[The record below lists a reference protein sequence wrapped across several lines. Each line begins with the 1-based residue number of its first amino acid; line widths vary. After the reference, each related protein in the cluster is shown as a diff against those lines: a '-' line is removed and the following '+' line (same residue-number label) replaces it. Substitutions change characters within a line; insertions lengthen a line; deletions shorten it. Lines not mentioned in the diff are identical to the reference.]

1 MSSINS
7 LVNQKRNKNLIR
19 RTMLA
24 AIAGCLMSVCIA
36 FAGTVDIATN
46 FFGLVVTVI
55 AKGLLNAADIV
66 LEPLLEITTM
76 STADVSRFVPG
87 FDSGNNIGN
96 FFIQAINIIAYM
108 IAGVLICCHII
119 SYLINIAHGEKV
131 ESIPKLIWNAVF
143 GIVMVICGKTFL
155 TMIFNEIV
163 APLSSALTEG
173 VSDAGGTFSFSG
185 VGSDMTGLGEIT
197 SAFDLNSLA
206 TLIVV
211 LALMLI
217 IWWNLIKLVLECAER
232 YIICIFTINL
242 SPLAFATMASENTKD
257 TARSWLQMFW
267 SQCVLLILNIWVV
280 GIARTALNNGL
291 FGASNTEMVKWG
303 LITYAFLKIAQRLD
317 DMMQTAG
324 LKITRTTGLDP
335 ISEASGV
342 LRSIG
347 NVFGGVASVAGHVAG
362 VGKNMWDAGKN
373 IGKANGVEPIKS
385 FADFMNGGETSAQD
399 GGYVNNASMAD
410 KMKADAVL
418 GKETMYDRA
427 DKMASGALNAD
438 SYNTD
443 AYKQVL
449 EDKLRSAGH
458 LDDDAH
464 VESVKIGEDGK
475 LLASA
480 VKRDEKNRVSEKS
493 EFEIGD
499 TQEGLLDVNGAKK
512 YDSMQVAP
520 NGKSVMEEDSAMGKF
535 GLRKVGEDA
544 AGNQI
549 WEAEQSVNMFG
560 DKVKDVTPDANN
572 KVQFTIPASEI
583 AKGRKA
589 GDSDAMTAYKH
600 FNAND
605 DNDAFKNSIRD
616 ALSAETGSA
625 ALNKARENEEEQAAM
640 ATRIGMT
647 DKERLADMMNPDS
660 NADYNSPNAFKAM
673 EDHIK
678 ENAQYY
684 PAQAAMLADGG
695 HVTGMHVSDGTDGNP
710 AGSLIVAIGNDQD
723 GKNSQATCT
732 FTRDEEPVPETAE
745 TPAAQTNE
753 QPVKDADAAPA
764 PVNEDAPA
772 PVGEEASAPAP
783 QSADE
788 TTAAPATETAQAPV
802 PQDMDSKVD
811 APAPVSEEASAP
823 APQSA
828 DEAPTAPATETAQAP
843 VPQDVDSKVD
853 APAPVGEEASA
864 PAPQSVDET
873 ATTPVAETAQTPVP
887 QDIDSEVDAPAPVG
901 EEAATPAPQDVGG
914 KADAPVPAS
923 ENASAPATQSA
934 DGKVAEPTSADGATP
949 ASGVTAPAPVPA
961 QNPTT
966 NTVNA
971 PVQGAAPVSGGTVPG
986 AANAP
991 KTANVPG
998 MAANNMPASTAPE
1011 TAATPAVNAPAP
1023 ASTTGTNAPTSVP
1036 GTTPAPSTASG
1047 QSSTAPGSGTAPT
1060 TVRPAT
1066 GAGSVSAPA
1075 PSASIPTAPVSG
1087 GSAGVAVAA
1096 GVAAGAVAGTAA
1108 GQAQPVSAPA
1118 STTVSAPGSAPT
1130 IPTESS
1136 AASAPT
1142 STTPATT
1149 TPASAPESGS
1159 GTTNDGATAPVV
1171 NHEAS
1176 APTAPIPATAPA
1188 STQESGETASAPST
1202 ATTPATQITPET
1214 ASAPSESDS
1223 SSAGGHATTPNEGT
1237 THSESSGTGSV
1248 SDVPGAG
1255 GTDTLGRSDSA
1266 PTSTNGQESGSAPAQ
1281 GSGGTMSPATA
1292 DTASAVPE
1300 SAPAESATTTN
1311 VATPAPVSD
1320 TGSSEPSGDSG
1331 SSFGN
1336 DAGSSSGSAPA
1347 SGESAHAPSGSG
1359 SSGSGTSVSAPA
1371 SSGNT
1376 GSSSE
1381 SASSGSANDSTD
1393 TPTSETGGTSSETV
1407 EAPAADGL
1415 PYAVGE
1421 TGGSGY
1427 SEGDMPPEP
1436 ETTVETET
1444 AATEVV
1450 QVEQAAEQQSSGS
1463 AVTETVDEAGSESN
1477 TQNSHDDSENYSGGQ
1492 NTDAEDVS
1500 EPDSADEPDT
1510 QDETEDT
1517 EFDATDDAA
1526 FDVPIADG
1534 SEYYE
1539 DKAQT
1544 NSFTAPEQEMA
1555 EPEPV
1560 AEHEHESEPEQLAE
1574 QKRPPIPE
1582 AYMTSQSSVTRLS
1595 STNGTVE
1602 SDSLGM
1608 FQMTREEVADNGWT
1622 TWRILQKV
1630 DSDGSVPEYAP
1641 FVVHIKPVWDPAT
1654 RTSRPATFDE
1664 VANKARS
1671 IEGFENV
1678 GPDLDADYRRSQA
1691 RQESRKNSEPRPYN
1705 GHSNGQPHF
1714 QRYDDQKRDSHG
1726 HGKQDK
1732 KHNPFSGMGDYK
1744 RKR

>member
-1 MSSINS
+1 
-7 LVNQKRNKNLIR
+7 
-19 RTMLA
+19 MLA
-24 AIAGCLMSVCIA
+24 AVAGCLMPVCIA

-119 SYLINIAHGEKV
+119 SYLINLAHGEKV

-173 VSDAGGTFSFSG
+173 VSDAGGTFSFSS

-373 IGKANGVEPIKS
+373 IGKANGIEPIKS

-458 LDDDAH
+458 IDDDAH

-753 QPVKDADAAPA
+753 QPVKDTDAAAPA
-764 PVNEDAPA
+764 PVSEDAPA

-788 TTAAPATETAQAPV
+788 TAA
-802 PQDMDSKVD
+802 
-811 APAPVSEEASAP
+811 
-823 APQSA
+823 
-828 DEAPTAPATETAQAP
+828 APATETAQAP

-853 APAPVGEEASA
+853 APVPVGEEASA

-873 ATTPVAETAQTPVP
+873 ATTPVAETAQAPVP
-887 QDIDSEVDAPAPVG
+887 QDMDSKVDAPAPVG
-901 EEAATPAPQDVGG
+901 EEAATLAPQDVGG
-914 KADAPVPAS
+914 KADAPVPAN
-923 ENASAPATQSA
+923 ENASASATQSA
-934 DGKVAEPTSADGATP
+934 DGKVAEPTSAGGATP
-949 ASGVTAPAPVPA
+949 APGVTAPTAAPA

-971 PVQGAAPVSGGTVPG
+971 PAQGAAPVSGGTVPG
-986 AANAP
+986 TANAP

-998 MAANNMPASTAPE
+998 MAASNMPASTAPE
-1011 TAATPAVNAPAP
+1011 TAATPVANAPAP
-1023 ASTTGTNAPTSVP
+1023 ASNTGTSAPTSVP
-1036 GTTPAPSTASG
+1036 GTSPAPSTASG
-1047 QSSTAPGSGTAPT
+1047 QSSTVPGSGTAPT
-1060 TVRPAT
+1060 TVRPAA

-1108 GQAQPVSAPA
+1108 GQAQPVSTPA

-1130 IPTESS
+1130 TPTESG
-1136 AASAPT
+1136 AASAPA
-1142 STTPATT
+1142 SPSPAAPTHV
-1149 TPASAPESGS
+1149 SAPESGS

-1202 ATTPATQITPET
+1202 ATTHATQITPET
-1214 ASAPSESDS
+1214 ASAPSESGS
-1223 SSAGGHATTPNEGT
+1223 SPAGGHATAPNEGT

-1248 SDVPGAG
+1248 SNAPSAD

-1266 PTSTNGQESGSAPAQ
+1266 PTSTNGQ
-1281 GSGGTMSPATA
+1281 GSGGTTSPATA
-1292 DTASAVPE
+1292 DTTSAVPE

-1311 VATPAPVSD
+1311 VATPAPASD
-1320 TGSSEPSGDSG
+1320 TGSSEPSGSSG
-1331 SSFGN
+1331 SSSDN
-1336 DAGSSSGSAPA
+1336 SAGSSSGSAPA

-1359 SSGSGTSVSAPA
+1359 SSGSGTSVSAPT
-1371 SSGNT
+1371 SSGDT

-1381 SASSGSANDSTD
+1381 SAPSGSVNDSTD
-1393 TPTSETGGTSSETV
+1393 TPTSETAGTSSEKV

-1436 ETTVETET
+1436 ETTVEAET

-1450 QVEQAAEQQSSGS
+1450 QVEQAAEQQSGGS
-1463 AVTETVDEAGSESN
+1463 TVTETVDEAGSESN

-1492 NTDAEDVS
+1492 NTDTDDVP
-1500 EPDSADEPDT
+1500 EPDFSDEPDT

-1560 AEHEHESEPEQLAE
+1560 AEPESEPEQVAE

-1732 KHNPFSGMGDYK
+1732 RHNPFSGMGDYK
-1744 RKR
+1744 RRR

>member
-1 MSSINS
+1 
-7 LVNQKRNKNLIR
+7 
-19 RTMLA
+19 MLA
-24 AIAGCLMSVCIA
+24 AVAGCLMSVCIA

-87 FDSGNNIGN
+87 FDSGNNIGD

-119 SYLINIAHGEKV
+119 SYLINLAHGEKV

-385 FADFMNGGETSAQD
+385 FADFMNGDETSAQD

-605 DNDAFKNSIRD
+605 DSDAFKNSIRD

-745 TPAAQTNE
+745 TPAAHTNE
-753 QPVKDADAAPA
+753 QPVKDTDAAAPA
-764 PVNEDAPA
+764 PVSEDAPA

-788 TTAAPATETAQAPV
+788 TAAAPATETAQAPV

-811 APAPVSEEASAP
+811 TPAPVS
-823 APQSA
+823 
-828 DEAPTAPATETAQAP
+828 
-843 VPQDVDSKVD
+843 
-853 APAPVGEEASA
+853 EEASA

-873 ATTPVAETAQTPVP
+873 ATTPVAETAQAPVP
-887 QDIDSEVDAPAPVG
+887 QDMDSEVDAPAPVG
-901 EEAATPAPQDVGG
+901 EEAVTHAPQDVGD

-934 DGKVAEPTSADGATP
+934 DGKVAEPTSAGGATP
-949 ASGVTAPAPVPA
+949 ASGVTAPAPAPA

-986 AANAP
+986 TANPP

-1023 ASTTGTNAPTSVP
+1023 GSTTGANAPTSVP

-1047 QSSTAPGSGTAPT
+1047 QSSTVPGSGTAPT
-1060 TVRPAT
+1060 TVRPAA
-1066 GAGSVSAPA
+1066 GAGSVSAQA

-1108 GQAQPVSAPA
+1108 GQAQPVSAPT

-1130 IPTESS
+1130 IPTESG

-1142 STTPATT
+1142 ST

-1248 SDVPGAG
+1248 SNVPGAG

-1336 DAGSSSGSAPA
+1336 GAGSSSGSAPA

-1359 SSGSGTSVSAPA
+1359 SSGSGTSVSALT

-1381 SASSGSANDSTD
+1381 SAPSGSANDGTD
-1393 TPTSETGGTSSETV
+1393 TPTSETGGTSSEKV

-1421 TGGSGY
+1421 TGGAGY

-1492 NTDAEDVS
+1492 NTDTEDVS

-1560 AEHEHESEPEQLAE
+1560 AEHEHESEPEQVAE

>member
-1 MSSINS
+1 
-7 LVNQKRNKNLIR
+7 
-19 RTMLA
+19 MLA
-24 AIAGCLMSVCIA
+24 AVAGCLMSVCIA

-87 FDSGNNIGN
+87 FDNGNNIGN

-119 SYLINIAHGEKV
+119 SYLINLAHGEKV
-131 ESIPKLIWNAVF
+131 ESVPKLIWNAVF
-143 GIVMVICGKTFL
+143 GIVMVICGKTLL

-257 TARSWLQMFW
+257 TAKSWLQMFW

-427 DKMASGALNAD
+427 DKMASGALNTD

-764 PVNEDAPA
+764 PVSEDTPV
-772 PVGEEASAPAP
+772 PVGEEASI
-783 QSADE
+783 
-788 TTAAPATETAQAPV
+788 
-802 PQDMDSKVD
+802 
-811 APAPVSEEASAP
+811 P

-843 VPQDVDSKVD
+843 VPQDVDSNVD

-887 QDIDSEVDAPAPVG
+887 QDMDSEVDAPAPVG

-1075 PSASIPTAPVSG
+1075 PSASIPTAPASG

-1130 IPTESS
+1130 IPTESG

-1176 APTAPIPATAPA
+1176 VPTAPIPATAPA
-1188 STQESGETASAPST
+1188 STQESGEIASAPST
-1202 ATTPATQITPET
+1202 ATTPATQITLET
-1214 ASAPSESDS
+1214 ASAPSESGS
-1223 SSAGGHATTPNEGT
+1223 SRAGGHETAPNEGT
-1237 THSESSGTGSV
+1237 AHSESSGTDSV
-1248 SDVPGAG
+1248 SNVPGTD

-1266 PTSTNGQESGSAPAQ
+1266 PTSTNGQESGSAPVQ
-1281 GSGGTMSPATA
+1281 GSSGGTTSPATA
-1292 DTASAVPE
+1292 DTTSAAPE

-1331 SSFGN
+1331 SGSGN
-1336 DAGSSSGSAPA
+1336 GAGSSSGSAPA

-1359 SSGSGTSVSAPA
+1359 SSGSGTSVSAPT

-1381 SASSGSANDSTD
+1381 SAPSGSANDGTD
-1393 TPTSETGGTSSETV
+1393 TPTSETGGTSSEKV

-1421 TGGSGY
+1421 TGGAGY

-1492 NTDAEDVS
+1492 NTDTEDVS

-1560 AEHEHESEPEQLAE
+1560 AEPEHESEPEQVAE

-1691 RQESRKNSEPRPYN
+1691 RQEFRKNSEPRPYD

-1732 KHNPFSGMGDYK
+1732 KHNPFSGMDDYK

>member
-1 MSSINS
+1 
-7 LVNQKRNKNLIR
+7 
-19 RTMLA
+19 
-24 AIAGCLMSVCIA
+24 MSVCIA

-764 PVNEDAPA
+764 PLNEDAPA
-772 PVGEEASAPAP
+772 PVGEEASAP
-783 QSADE
+783 
-788 TTAAPATETAQAPV
+788 V
-802 PQDMDSKVD
+802 
-811 APAPVSEEASAP
+811 
-823 APQSA
+823 PQSA

-934 DGKVAEPTSADGATP
+934 DGKVAEPTSAGGATP
-949 ASGVTAPAPVPA
+949 ASGVTAPAPAPAPA
-961 QNPTT
+961 QNSTT

-986 AANAP
+986 TANAP

-1023 ASTTGTNAPTSVP
+1023 ASTTGANAPTSVP

-1047 QSSTAPGSGTAPT
+1047 QSSTVPGSGT
-1060 TVRPAT
+1060 
-1066 GAGSVSAPA
+1066 A

-1108 GQAQPVSAPA
+1108 GQAQPVSTPA
-1118 STTVSAPGSAPT
+1118 STTVSAPGSTPT
-1130 IPTESS
+1130 TPTESGT
-1136 AASAPT
+1136 ASAPA
-1142 STTPATT
+1142 STTPAAPTHV
-1149 TPASAPESGS
+1149 SAPESGS
-1159 GTTNDGATAPVV
+1159 GTTNDGATVPVV

-1176 APTAPIPATAPA
+1176 VPTAPIHATAPA
-1188 STQESGETASAPST
+1188 STQESGETAPAPST
-1202 ATTPATQITPET
+1202 ATTHATQITPET
-1214 ASAPSESDS
+1214 ASAPSESGS
-1223 SSAGGHATTPNEGT
+1223 SPAGGHATAPNEGT

-1248 SDVPGAG
+1248 SNAPSAD

-1281 GSGGTMSPATA
+1281 GSGGTTSPATA
-1292 DTASAVPE
+1292 DTASAAPE
-1300 SAPAESATTTN
+1300 SAPAESVTTTN
-1311 VATPAPVSD
+1311 VATLAPASD
-1320 TGSSEPSGDSG
+1320 TGSSEPSGNS
-1331 SSFGN
+1331 
-1336 DAGSSSGSAPA
+1336 GSSSGNGA
-1347 SGESAHAPSGSG
+1347 G

-1371 SSGNT
+1371 SSGNI

-1381 SASSGSANDSTD
+1381 SAPSGSVNDSTD
-1393 TPTSETGGTSSETV
+1393 TPTSETGGTSSEKV

-1436 ETTVETET
+1436 ETTVKTET

-1450 QVEQAAEQQSSGS
+1450 QVEQAAEQQSGS
-1463 AVTETVDEAGSESN
+1463 STVTETVDEAGSESH

-1492 NTDAEDVS
+1492 NTDTEDVP
-1500 EPDSADEPDT
+1500 EPDSVDEPDT

-1517 EFDATDDAA
+1517 EFDATDDSA

-1544 NSFTAPEQEMA
+1544 NSFTAPAQEMA

-1560 AEHEHESEPEQLAE
+1560 AESEPESEPEQVAE

-1582 AYMTSQSSVTRLS
+1582 AYMTSRSSVTRLS

-1705 GHSNGQPHF
+1705 GRSNGQPHF
-1714 QRYDDQKRDSHG
+1714 QRYDDQKRDSQG
-1726 HGKQDK
+1726 HGKQNKRND
-1732 KHNPFSGMGDYK
+1732 PFSGIDDYK

>member
-1 MSSINS
+1 
-7 LVNQKRNKNLIR
+7 
-19 RTMLA
+19 MLA
-24 AIAGCLMSVCIA
+24 AVAGCLMSVCIA

-753 QPVKDADAAPA
+753 QPVKDVDAAPA
-764 PVNEDAPA
+764 PLNEDAPA
-772 PVGEEASAPAP
+772 PVG
-783 QSADE
+783 
-788 TTAAPATETAQAPV
+788 
-802 PQDMDSKVD
+802 
-811 APAPVSEEASAP
+811 EEASAP

-864 PAPQSVDET
+864 PALQSVDAT
-873 ATTPVAETAQTPVP
+873 ATTPIAETAQTPVP
-887 QDIDSEVDAPAPVG
+887 QDMDSEVDAPAPVG
-901 EEAATPAPQDVGG
+901 EEAVTPAPQDVGG

-923 ENASAPATQSA
+923 ENASAPATQST
-934 DGKVAEPTSADGATP
+934 DGKVAEPTSAGGATP
-949 ASGVTAPAPVPA
+949 ASGVTTPAPAPA

-986 AANAP
+986 TANAP

-1011 TAATPAVNAPAP
+1011 TAATPAVNTPAP
-1023 ASTTGTNAPTSVP
+1023 ASTTGANAPTSVP
-1036 GTTPAPSTASG
+1036 GTTPTPSTTSG
-1047 QSSTAPGSGTAPT
+1047 QSSTVPGSGTAPAKAKPT
-1060 TVRPAT
+1060 T

-1075 PSASIPTAPVSG
+1075 PSASIPSAPVSG
-1087 GSAGVAVAA
+1087 DSA
-1096 GVAAGAVAGTAA
+1096 GVAAGAVAGTAT
-1108 GQAQPVSAPA
+1108 GQAHPVSAPA
-1118 STTVSAPGSAPT
+1118 STTVSAPGSVPT
-1130 IPTESS
+1130 TPTES
-1136 AASAPT
+1136 
-1142 STTPATT
+1142 
-1149 TPASAPESGS
+1149 
-1159 GTTNDGATAPVV
+1159 GA
-1171 NHEAS
+1171 
-1176 APTAPIPATAPA
+1176 
-1188 STQESGETASAPST
+1188 
-1202 ATTPATQITPET
+1202 

-1223 SSAGGHATTPNEGT
+1223 SSAGGHATAPNEGT
-1237 THSESSGTGSV
+1237 THSESSGTDSV
-1248 SDVPGAG
+1248 SNVP
-1255 GTDTLGRSDSA
+1255 TDTLGRSDSA

-1281 GSGGTMSPATA
+1281 GGGGTTSPATA
-1292 DTASAVPE
+1292 DTASAAPE

-1331 SSFGN
+1331 SSSGN
-1336 DAGSSSGSAPA
+1336 SAGSSSGSAPA

-1359 SSGSGTSVSAPA
+1359 SSGSGTSVSALT

-1381 SASSGSANDSTD
+1381 SASSGSANDSTN

-1463 AVTETVDEAGSESN
+1463 AVTETVNEAGSESN

-1560 AEHEHESEPEQLAE
+1560 AEHEHESEPEQVAE

-1705 GHSNGQPHF
+1705 GRSNGQPHF
-1714 QRYDDQKRDSHG
+1714 QRYDDQKRDSQG
-1726 HGKQDK
+1726 HGKQNK
-1732 KHNPFSGMGDYK
+1732 RNNPFSGMDDYK

>member
-1 MSSINS
+1 
-7 LVNQKRNKNLIR
+7 
-19 RTMLA
+19 MLA
-24 AIAGCLMSVCIA
+24 AVAGCLMSVCIA

-87 FDSGNNIGN
+87 FDNGNNIGN

-108 IAGVLICCHII
+108 IAGVLVCCHII
-119 SYLINIAHGEKV
+119 SYLINLAHGEKV
-131 ESIPKLIWNAVF
+131 ESVPKLIWNAVF
-143 GIVMVICGKTFL
+143 GIVMVICGKTLL

-257 TARSWLQMFW
+257 TAKSWLQMFW

-427 DKMASGALNAD
+427 DKMASGALNTD

-458 LDDDAH
+458 LDDAH

-764 PVNEDAPA
+764 PLNEDAPA
-772 PVGEEASAPAP
+772 PVGEEASAPAL

-788 TTAAPATETAQAPV
+788 T
-802 PQDMDSKVD
+802 
-811 APAPVSEEASAP
+811 
-823 APQSA
+823 
-828 DEAPTAPATETAQAP
+828 PTAPATETAQAP
-843 VPQDVDSKVD
+843 VPQDVDSNVD

-887 QDIDSEVDAPAPVG
+887 QDMDSEVDAPAPVG
-901 EEAATPAPQDVGG
+901 EEAVTHAPQDVGD

-934 DGKVAEPTSADGATP
+934 DGKVAEPTSAGGATP

-971 PVQGAAPVSGGTVPG
+971 PVQGVAPVSGGTVPG
-986 AANAP
+986 TANAP

-1011 TAATPAVNAPAP
+1011 TAATPAVNAQAP
-1023 ASTTGTNAPTSVP
+1023 GSTTGANAPTSVP

-1047 QSSTAPGSGTAPT
+1047 QSSTVPGSGTAPT
-1060 TVRPAT
+1060 TVRPAA
-1066 GAGSVSAPA
+1066 GAGSVSAQA

-1096 GVAAGAVAGTAA
+1096 GVAAGAVTGTAT
-1108 GQAQPVSAPA
+1108 GQAHPVSAPA
-1118 STTVSAPGSAPT
+1118 STTVSAPGSVPT
-1130 IPTESS
+1130 TPTESG
-1136 AASAPT
+1136 AASAPA
-1142 STTPATT
+1142 SPAPTTPTHV
-1149 TPASAPESGS
+1149 SAPESGS
-1159 GTTNDGATAPVV
+1159 GTTNGGATAPVV

-1248 SDVPGAG
+1248 SNVPGAG

-1336 DAGSSSGSAPA
+1336 GAGSSSGSAPA
-1347 SGESAHAPSGSG
+1347 SGESAHAPSDSG
-1359 SSGSGTSVSAPA
+1359 SSGSGTSVSALT

-1500 EPDSADEPDT
+1500 ELDSADEPDT

-1560 AEHEHESEPEQLAE
+1560 AEPEPESEPEQVAE

>member
-1 MSSINS
+1 
-7 LVNQKRNKNLIR
+7 
-19 RTMLA
+19 MLA

-66 LEPLLEITTM
+66 LEPLLQITTM

-347 NVFGGVASVAGHVAG
+347 NVFGGVAFVAGHVAG
-362 VGKNMWDAGKN
+362 VGKNMWDAWKN

-695 HVTGMHVSDGTDGNP
+695 HVTGMHVSDGTYGNP
-710 AGSLIVAIGNDQD
+710 AGSLIVAIGNDQG

-732 FTRDEEPVPETAE
+732 FTRDEETASETAE

-753 QPVKDADAAPA
+753 QPVKDVDAAPA
-764 PVNEDAPA
+764 PLNEDAPA

-783 QSADE
+783 QSADG
-788 TTAAPATETAQAPV
+788 
-802 PQDMDSKVD
+802 
-811 APAPVSEEASAP
+811 
-823 APQSA
+823 
-828 DEAPTAPATETAQAP
+828 APTAPATETAQAP

-853 APAPVGEEASA
+853 AHAPVGEEASA
-864 PAPQSVDET
+864 PAPQSVDAT
-873 ATTPVAETAQTPVP
+873 ATTPIAETAQTPVP
-887 QDIDSEVDAPAPVG
+887 QDMDSEVDAPAPVG
-901 EEAATPAPQDVGG
+901 EEAVTHAPQDVGD

-934 DGKVAEPTSADGATP
+934 DGKVAEPTSAGGATP
-949 ASGVTAPAPVPA
+949 ASGVTAPAPAPA

-986 AANAP
+986 TANAP

-1023 ASTTGTNAPTSVP
+1023 GSTTGANAPTSVP

-1047 QSSTAPGSGTAPT
+1047 QSSTVPGSGTAPT
-1060 TVRPAT
+1060 TVRPAA
-1066 GAGSVSAPA
+1066 GAGSVSAQA

-1096 GVAAGAVAGTAA
+1096 GVAAGAVAGTAT
-1108 GQAQPVSAPA
+1108 GQAHPVSAPA
-1118 STTVSAPGSAPT
+1118 STTVSAPGSVPT
-1130 IPTESS
+1130 TPTESG
-1136 AASAPT
+1136 AASAPA
-1142 STTPATT
+1142 SPAPTTPTHV
-1149 TPASAPESGS
+1149 SAPESGS
-1159 GTTNDGATAPVV
+1159 GTTNGGATAPVV

-1248 SDVPGAG
+1248 SNVPGAG

-1336 DAGSSSGSAPA
+1336 GAGSSSGSAPA

-1359 SSGSGTSVSAPA
+1359 SSGSGTSVSALT

-1381 SASSGSANDSTD
+1381 SAPSGSANDGTD
-1393 TPTSETGGTSSETV
+1393 TPTSETGGTSSEKV

-1421 TGGSGY
+1421 TGGAGY

-1492 NTDAEDVS
+1492 NTDTEDVS

-1560 AEHEHESEPEQLAE
+1560 AEHEHESEPEQVAE

>member
-1 MSSINS
+1 
-7 LVNQKRNKNLIR
+7 
-19 RTMLA
+19 
-24 AIAGCLMSVCIA
+24 MSVCIA

-324 LKITRTTGLDP
+324 PKITRTTGLDP

-605 DNDAFKNSIRD
+605 DSDAFKNSIRD

-802 PQDMDSKVD
+802 PQDMDSEVD

-843 VPQDVDSKVD
+843 VPQDVDSK
-853 APAPVGEEASA
+853 
-864 PAPQSVDET
+864 
-873 ATTPVAETAQTPVP
+873 
-887 QDIDSEVDAPAPVG
+887 VDAPAPVG

-1075 PSASIPTAPVSG
+1075 PSASIPTASVSG

-1130 IPTESS
+1130 IPTESG

-1176 APTAPIPATAPA
+1176 VPTAPIPATAPA
-1188 STQESGETASAPST
+1188 STQESGE
-1202 ATTPATQITPET
+1202 I
-1214 ASAPSESDS
+1214 ASAPSESGS
-1223 SSAGGHATTPNEGT
+1223 SRAGGHETAPNEGT
-1237 THSESSGTGSV
+1237 AHSESSGTDSV
-1248 SDVPGAG
+1248 SNVPGTD

-1281 GSGGTMSPATA
+1281 GSGGTTSPANA
-1292 DTASAVPE
+1292 DTASAAPE
-1300 SAPAESATTTN
+1300 SAPAESAATTN

-1336 DAGSSSGSAPA
+1336 GAGSSSGSAPA
-1347 SGESAHAPSGSG
+1347 SGESALAPSGSG

-1376 GSSSE
+1376 DSSSE
-1381 SASSGSANDSTD
+1381 SAPSGSANDGTD
-1393 TPTSETGGTSSETV
+1393 TPTSETGGTSSEKV

-1421 TGGSGY
+1421 TCGAGY
-1427 SEGDMPPEP
+1427 SEGNMPPEP

-1444 AATEVV
+1444 DATEVV
-1450 QVEQAAEQQSSGS
+1450 QVEQAAEQQTSGS
-1463 AVTETVDEAGSESN
+1463 AVTETVDEAGSESH

-1492 NTDAEDVS
+1492 NTDTEDVS

-1560 AEHEHESEPEQLAE
+1560 AEPEPESEPEQVAE

-1691 RQESRKNSEPRPYN
+1691 RQEFRKNSEPRPYD

-1732 KHNPFSGMGDYK
+1732 KHNPFSGMDDYK

>member
-1 MSSINS
+1 
-7 LVNQKRNKNLIR
+7 
-19 RTMLA
+19 MLA
-24 AIAGCLMSVCIA
+24 AVAGCLMSVCIA

-173 VSDAGGTFSFSG
+173 VSDAGGTFSFSS

-385 FADFMNGGETSAQD
+385 FTDFMNGGETSAQD

-732 FTRDEEPVPETAE
+732 FTRDEETASETAE

-753 QPVKDADAAPA
+753 QPVKDVDAAPA
-764 PVNEDAPA
+764 PLNEDAPA
-772 PVGEEASAPAP
+772 PVG
-783 QSADE
+783 
-788 TTAAPATETAQAPV
+788 
-802 PQDMDSKVD
+802 
-811 APAPVSEEASAP
+811 EEASAP

-864 PAPQSVDET
+864 PAPQSVDAT
-873 ATTPVAETAQTPVP
+873 ATTPIAETAQTPVP
-887 QDIDSEVDAPAPVG
+887 QDMDSEVDAPAPVG
-901 EEAATPAPQDVGG
+901 EEAVTHAPQDVGD

-934 DGKVAEPTSADGATP
+934 DGKVAEPTSAGGATP
-949 ASGVTAPAPVPA
+949 ASGLTAPAPAPA

-986 AANAP
+986 TANAP

-1023 ASTTGTNAPTSVP
+1023 GSTTGANAPTSVP

-1047 QSSTAPGSGTAPT
+1047 QSSTVPGSGTAPT
-1060 TVRPAT
+1060 TVRPAA
-1066 GAGSVSAPA
+1066 GAGSVSAQA

-1096 GVAAGAVAGTAA
+1096 GVAAGAVTGTAT
-1108 GQAQPVSAPA
+1108 GQAHQVSAPA
-1118 STTVSAPGSAPT
+1118 STTVSAPGSVPT
-1130 IPTESS
+1130 TPTESG
-1136 AASAPT
+1136 AASAPA
-1142 STTPATT
+1142 SPAPTTPTHV
-1149 TPASAPESGS
+1149 SAPESGS
-1159 GTTNDGATAPVV
+1159 GTTNGGATAPVV

-1237 THSESSGTGSV
+1237 THSESSGTSSV
-1248 SDVPGAG
+1248 SNVPGAG

-1266 PTSTNGQESGSAPAQ
+1266 PTSSNGQESGSAPAQ
-1281 GSGGTMSPATA
+1281 GSGGTTSPATA

-1320 TGSSEPSGDSG
+1320 TGSSSD
-1331 SSFGN
+1331 
-1336 DAGSSSGSAPA
+1336 SAPA
-1347 SGESAHAPSGSG
+1347 SGESAHVPSGSG

-1376 GSSSE
+1376 DSSSE

-1436 ETTVETET
+1436 ETTVKTET

-1450 QVEQAAEQQSSGS
+1450 QVEQAAEQQTSGS
-1463 AVTETVDEAGSESN
+1463 AVTETVDEAGSESH

-1492 NTDAEDVS
+1492 NTDTEDVS

-1560 AEHEHESEPEQLAE
+1560 AEHEHESKPEQVAE

>member
-1 MSSINS
+1 
-7 LVNQKRNKNLIR
+7 
-19 RTMLA
+19 MLA
-24 AIAGCLMSVCIA
+24 AVAGCLMSVCIA

-732 FTRDEEPVPETAE
+732 FTRDEETVPETAE

-764 PVNEDAPA
+764 PLNEDAPA

-788 TTAAPATETAQAPV
+788 APTETAQTPVPQDVDSRVDAPAPVGEEASVPAPQSVDETATTPAAETAQAPV
-802 PQDMDSKVD
+802 PQDMDSG
-811 APAPVSEEASAP
+811 
-823 APQSA
+823 
-828 DEAPTAPATETAQAP
+828 
-843 VPQDVDSKVD
+843 VD
-853 APAPVGEEASA
+853 APAPVGEET
-864 PAPQSVDET
+864 V
-873 ATTPVAETAQTPVP
+873 
-887 QDIDSEVDAPAPVG
+887 I
-901 EEAATPAPQDVGG
+901 PAPQDVGG

-934 DGKVAEPTSADGATP
+934 DDRVAEPTSAGGATP
-949 ASGVTAPAPVPA
+949 ASDVAAPAPVPA
-961 QNPTT
+961 QNSTT

-986 AANAP
+986 TANA
-991 KTANVPG
+991 PG

-1023 ASTTGTNAPTSVP
+1023 GSTTGANAPTSVP

-1047 QSSTAPGSGTAPT
+1047 QSSTVPGSGTAPT
-1060 TVRPAT
+1060 TVRPAA
-1066 GAGSVSAPA
+1066 GAGSVSAQA

-1096 GVAAGAVAGTAA
+1096 GVAAGAVAGTAT
-1108 GQAQPVSAPA
+1108 GQAHPVSAPA
-1118 STTVSAPGSAPT
+1118 STTVSAPGSVPT
-1130 IPTESS
+1130 TPTESD
-1136 AASAPT
+1136 AASAPA
-1142 STTPATT
+1142 SPAPTTPTHV
-1149 TPASAPESGS
+1149 SAPESGS
-1159 GTTNDGATAPVV
+1159 GTTNGGATAPVV

-1188 STQESGETASAPST
+1188 STQESGEIASASST

-1214 ASAPSESDS
+1214 ASAPSERGS
-1223 SSAGGHATTPNEGT
+1223 SSAGGRATAPNEGT
-1237 THSESSGTGSV
+1237 AHSESSGTGSV
-1248 SDVPGAG
+1248 SNVPGAG

-1336 DAGSSSGSAPA
+1336 GAGSSSGSAPA

-1359 SSGSGTSVSAPA
+1359 SSGSGTSVSALT

-1381 SASSGSANDSTD
+1381 SAPSGSANDGTD
-1393 TPTSETGGTSSETV
+1393 TPTSETGGTSSEKV

-1421 TGGSGY
+1421 TGGAGY

-1492 NTDAEDVS
+1492 NTDTEDVS

-1560 AEHEHESEPEQLAE
+1560 AEHEHESEPEQVAE

>member
-1 MSSINS
+1 
-7 LVNQKRNKNLIR
+7 
-19 RTMLA
+19 MLA
-24 AIAGCLMSVCIA
+24 AVAGCLMSVCIA

-173 VSDAGGTFSFSG
+173 VSDAGGTFSFSS

-373 IGKANGVEPIKS
+373 IGKANGIEPIKS

-788 TTAAPATETAQAPV
+788 
-802 PQDMDSKVD
+802 
-811 APAPVSEEASAP
+811 
-823 APQSA
+823 
-828 DEAPTAPATETAQAP
+828 APTAPATETAQAP

-887 QDIDSEVDAPAPVG
+887 QDIDSEVDAPASVG
-901 EEAATPAPQDVGG
+901 EEAATPAP
-914 KADAPVPAS
+914 A
-923 ENASAPATQSA
+923 
-934 DGKVAEPTSADGATP
+934 
-949 ASGVTAPAPVPA
+949 PA
-961 QNPTT
+961 QNSTT

-986 AANAP
+986 TANAP

-1023 ASTTGTNAPTSVP
+1023 ASTTGANAPTSVP

-1047 QSSTAPGSGTAPT
+1047 QSSTVPGSGTAPAM
-1060 TVRPAT
+1060 VRPAA

-1108 GQAQPVSAPA
+1108 GQAQPLSTPA
-1118 STTVSAPGSAPT
+1118 STTVSAPGSTPT
-1130 IPTESS
+1130 TPTESGT
-1136 AASAPT
+1136 ASAPA
-1142 STTPATT
+1142 STTPAAPTHV
-1149 TPASAPESGS
+1149 SAPESGS
-1159 GTTNDGATAPVV
+1159 GTTNDGATVPVV

-1176 APTAPIPATAPA
+1176 VPTAPIHATAPA
-1188 STQESGETASAPST
+1188 STQESGETAPATST
-1202 ATTPATQITPET
+1202 AKTHATQITPET
-1214 ASAPSESDS
+1214 ASAPSESGS
-1223 SSAGGHATTPNEGT
+1223 SPAGGHATAPNEGT

-1248 SDVPGAG
+1248 SNAPSAD

-1281 GSGGTMSPATA
+1281 GSGGTTSPATA
-1292 DTASAVPE
+1292 DTASAAPE
-1300 SAPAESATTTN
+1300 SAPAESVTTTN
-1311 VATPAPVSD
+1311 VATLAPASD
-1320 TGSSEPSGDSG
+1320 TGSSEPSGNS
-1331 SSFGN
+1331 
-1336 DAGSSSGSAPA
+1336 GSSSGNGA
-1347 SGESAHAPSGSG
+1347 G

-1371 SSGNT
+1371 SSGNI

-1381 SASSGSANDSTD
+1381 SAPSGSVNDSTD
-1393 TPTSETGGTSSETV
+1393 TPTSETGGTSSEKV

-1436 ETTVETET
+1436 ETTVKTET

-1450 QVEQAAEQQSSGS
+1450 QVEQAAEQQSGS
-1463 AVTETVDEAGSESN
+1463 STVTETVDEAGSESH

-1492 NTDAEDVS
+1492 NTDTEDVP

-1517 EFDATDDAA
+1517 EFDATDDSA

-1544 NSFTAPEQEMA
+1544 NSFTAPAQEMA

-1560 AEHEHESEPEQLAE
+1560 AESEPESEPEQVAE

-1582 AYMTSQSSVTRLS
+1582 AYMTSRSSVTRLS

-1705 GHSNGQPHF
+1705 GRSNGQPHF
-1714 QRYDDQKRDSHG
+1714 QRYDDQKRDSQG
-1726 HGKQDK
+1726 HGKQNKRND
-1732 KHNPFSGMGDYK
+1732 PFSGIDDYK

>member
-1 MSSINS
+1 
-7 LVNQKRNKNLIR
+7 
-19 RTMLA
+19 MLA
-24 AIAGCLMSVCIA
+24 AVAGCLMSVCIA

-87 FDSGNNIGN
+87 FDNGNNIGN

-119 SYLINIAHGEKV
+119 SYLINLAHGEKV
-131 ESIPKLIWNAVF
+131 ESVPKLIWNAVF
-143 GIVMVICGKTFL
+143 GIVMVICGKTLL

-257 TARSWLQMFW
+257 TAKSWLQMFW

-427 DKMASGALNAD
+427 DKMASGALNTD

-732 FTRDEEPVPETAE
+732 FTRDEETASETAE

-753 QPVKDADAAPA
+753 QPVKDVDAAPA
-764 PVNEDAPA
+764 PLNEDAPA
-772 PVGEEASAPAP
+772 PVG
-783 QSADE
+783 
-788 TTAAPATETAQAPV
+788 
-802 PQDMDSKVD
+802 
-811 APAPVSEEASAP
+811 EEASAP

-864 PAPQSVDET
+864 PAPQSVDAT
-873 ATTPVAETAQTPVP
+873 ATTPIAETAQTPVP
-887 QDIDSEVDAPAPVG
+887 QDMDSEVDAPAPVG
-901 EEAATPAPQDVGG
+901 EEAVTHAPQDVGD
-914 KADAPVPAS
+914 KAYAPVPAS

-934 DGKVAEPTSADGATP
+934 DGKVAEPTSAGGATP
-949 ASGVTAPAPVPA
+949 VSGVTAPAPAPA

-986 AANAP
+986 TANAP

-1011 TAATPAVNAPAP
+1011 TAATPAVNTPAP
-1023 ASTTGTNAPTSVP
+1023 ASTTGANAPTSVP
-1036 GTTPAPSTASG
+1036 GTTPTPSTTSG
-1047 QSSTAPGSGTAPT
+1047 QSSTVPGSGTAPAKAKPT
-1060 TVRPAT
+1060 T

-1075 PSASIPTAPVSG
+1075 PSASIPSAPVSG
-1087 GSAGVAVAA
+1087 DSA
-1096 GVAAGAVAGTAA
+1096 GVAAGAVAGTAT
-1108 GQAQPVSAPA
+1108 GQAHPVSAPA
-1118 STTVSAPGSAPT
+1118 STTVSAPGSVPT
-1130 IPTESS
+1130 TPTESG
-1136 AASAPT
+1136 AASAPA
-1142 STTPATT
+1142 SPAPTTPTHV
-1149 TPASAPESGS
+1149 SAPESGS
-1159 GTTNDGATAPVV
+1159 GTTNGGATAPVV

-1248 SDVPGAG
+1248 SNVPGAG

-1266 PTSTNGQESGSAPAQ
+1266 PTSINGQESGSAPAQ

-1336 DAGSSSGSAPA
+1336 GAGSSSGSAPA

-1560 AEHEHESEPEQLAE
+1560 AEHEHESEPEQVAE

-1705 GHSNGQPHF
+1705 GRSNGQPHF
-1714 QRYDDQKRDSHG
+1714 QRYDDQKRDSQG
-1726 HGKQDK
+1726 HGKQNK
-1732 KHNPFSGMGDYK
+1732 RNNPFSGMDDYK

>member
-1 MSSINS
+1 
-7 LVNQKRNKNLIR
+7 
-19 RTMLA
+19 MLA
-24 AIAGCLMSVCIA
+24 AVAGYLMSVCIA

-119 SYLINIAHGEKV
+119 SYLINLAHGEKV

-143 GIVMVICGKTFL
+143 GIVMVICGKAFL

-753 QPVKDADAAPA
+753 QPVKDVDAAPA
-764 PVNEDAPA
+764 PLNEDAPA
-772 PVGEEASAPAP
+772 PVG
-783 QSADE
+783 
-788 TTAAPATETAQAPV
+788 
-802 PQDMDSKVD
+802 
-811 APAPVSEEASAP
+811 EEASAP

-864 PAPQSVDET
+864 PAPQSVDAT
-873 ATTPVAETAQTPVP
+873 ATTPIAETAQTPVP
-887 QDIDSEVDAPAPVG
+887 QDMDSEVDAPAPVG
-901 EEAATPAPQDVGG
+901 EEAVTHAPQDVGD

-934 DGKVAEPTSADGATP
+934 DGKVAEPTSAGGATP
-949 ASGVTAPAPVPA
+949 ASGVTAPAPAPA

-986 AANAP
+986 TANAP

-1011 TAATPAVNAPAP
+1011 TAATPAVNATAP
-1023 ASTTGTNAPTSVP
+1023 GSTTGANAPTSVP

-1047 QSSTAPGSGTAPT
+1047 QSSTVPGSGTAPT
-1060 TVRPAT
+1060 TVRPAA
-1066 GAGSVSAPA
+1066 GAGSVSAQA

-1096 GVAAGAVAGTAA
+1096 GVAAGAVAGTAT
-1108 GQAQPVSAPA
+1108 GQAHPVSAPA
-1118 STTVSAPGSAPT
+1118 STTVSAPGSVPT
-1130 IPTESS
+1130 TPTESG
-1136 AASAPT
+1136 AASAPA
-1142 STTPATT
+1142 SPAPTTPTHV
-1149 TPASAPESGS
+1149 SAPESGS
-1159 GTTNDGATAPVV
+1159 GTTNGGATAPVV

-1248 SDVPGAG
+1248 SNVPGAG

-1266 PTSTNGQESGSAPAQ
+1266 PTNTNGQESGSAPAQ

-1336 DAGSSSGSAPA
+1336 GAGSSSGSAPA

-1732 KHNPFSGMGDYK
+1732 KLNPFSGMGDYK

>member
-1 MSSINS
+1 
-7 LVNQKRNKNLIR
+7 
-19 RTMLA
+19 
-24 AIAGCLMSVCIA
+24 MSVCIA

-549 WEAEQSVNMFG
+549 WEAEQSVNWFG
-560 DKVKDVTPDANN
+560 DKVKDVTPDVDN

-600 FNAND
+600 FNATD
-605 DNDAFKNSIRD
+605 DSEGYKNSIRD
-616 ALSAETGSA
+616 ELSATTGSA
-625 ALNKARENEEEQAAM
+625 AMNKARENEAEQAAM

-684 PAQAAMLADGG
+684 PAQAAMLAEGG

-732 FTRDEEPVPETAE
+732 FTRDEEPVSETAE

-753 QPVKDADAAPA
+753 QPVKDVDAAPA
-764 PVNEDAPA
+764 PVSEDAQAPAPQSVDDAAPAPVGEDTTAPAPQDVDGKADTPAPVGEEGPAPAPQSVDEAPTAPATETTQAPVPQDIDSKTDAPA
-772 PVGEEASAPAP
+772 PAGEEASAPAP

-788 TTAAPATETAQAPV
+788 TATTPSSETAQVPV
-802 PQDMDSKVD
+802 PQDMDGKVEVP
-811 APAPVSEEASAP
+811 APASESASAP

-828 DEAPTAPATETAQAP
+828 GGKAAEPASTG
-843 VPQDVDSKVD
+843 D
-853 APAPVGEEASA
+853 ATPASG
-864 PAPQSVDET
+864 
-873 ATTPVAETAQTPVP
+873 
-887 QDIDSEVDAPAPVG
+887 
-901 EEAATPAPQDVGG
+901 AATPAP
-914 KADAPVPAS
+914 
-923 ENASAPATQSA
+923 
-934 DGKVAEPTSADGATP
+934 
-949 ASGVTAPAPVPA
+949 A
-961 QNPTT
+961 QNPAAS
-966 NTVNA
+966 TVNA
-971 PVQGAAPVSGGTVPG
+971 PAQGAASVSGGAVPG
-986 AANAP
+986 TANAP
-991 KTANVPG
+991 KMANAPG
-998 MAANNMPASTAPE
+998 MAANNTPASTAPE
-1011 TAATPAVNAPAP
+1011 TAAAPAVNAQAP
-1023 ASTTGTNAPTSVP
+1023 ASTTGASAPTSVP
-1036 GTTPAPSTASG
+1036 GTTPAPSTAAG
-1047 QSSTAPGSGTAPT
+1047 QSSTAPVSGTAPAT
-1060 TVRPAT
+1060 ARPAA
-1066 GAGSVSAPA
+1066 GVGSVSAPA
-1075 PSASIPTAPVSG
+1075 PSASIPSAPVSG
-1087 GSAGVAVAA
+1087 GSAGVA
-1096 GVAAGAVAGTAA
+1096 AGAVAGTVA

-1130 IPTESS
+1130 TPTESG
-1136 AASAPT
+1136 AASAPA
-1142 STTPATT
+1142 SPTTPTH
-1149 TPASAPESGS
+1149 ASAPESGS
-1159 GTTNDGATAPVV
+1159 GATAPVA
-1171 NHEAS
+1171 NPEAS
-1176 APTAPIPATAPA
+1176 APVAPVSATTPA
-1188 STQESGETASAPST
+1188 STQEGGETAPAPTTASAP
-1202 ATTPATQITPET
+1202 ATTET
-1214 ASAPSESDS
+1214 ASAPSESS
-1223 SSAGGHATTPNEGT
+1223 APSAGEHATAPTEGN

-1248 SDVPGAG
+1248 SNNQGSD
-1255 GTDTLGRSDSA
+1255 GTDTLGRSDGA
-1266 PTSTNGQESGSAPAQ
+1266 PTSTNGQESGSAPTPS
-1281 GSGGTMSPATA
+1281 GSGTMGSGAGE
-1292 DTASAVPE
+1292 TASTVPE
-1300 SAPAESATTTN
+1300 SAPAESAATTN
-1311 VATPAPVSD
+1311 VAAPAHVSE
-1320 TGSSEPSGDSG
+1320 TGSSEPSGGSG
-1331 SSFGN
+1331 NGS
-1336 DAGSSSGSAPA
+1336 GSSSGSAPA
-1347 SGESAHAPSGSG
+1347 SGESTHAPSGSG

-1371 SSGNT
+1371 SSGDT

-1381 SASSGSANDSTD
+1381 SAPSGSANDSTD
-1393 TPTSETGGTSSETV
+1393 TPTSETGSTSSEKV

-1450 QVEQAAEQQSSGS
+1450 QVEQAAEQQSGGS
-1463 AVTETVDEAGSESN
+1463 TVTETVDEAGSESH
-1477 TQNSHDDSENYSGGQ
+1477 TQNSHDDSEDYSGGQ
-1492 NTDAEDVS
+1492 DTDTEDVP
-1500 EPDSADEPDT
+1500 EPDFADESDT

-1560 AEHEHESEPEQLAE
+1560 TEPEPESEPERVEE

-1664 VANKARS
+1664 VANKARN

-1678 GPDLDADYRRSQA
+1678 GPDLDADYRRSRA
-1691 RQESRKNSEPRPYN
+1691 RQESRKNSEQRPYN
-1705 GHSNGQPHF
+1705 GRSNDQPHF

-1732 KHNPFSGMGDYK
+1732 RHNPFSGMGDYK
-1744 RKR
+1744 RRR

>member
-1 MSSINS
+1 
-7 LVNQKRNKNLIR
+7 
-19 RTMLA
+19 MLA
-24 AIAGCLMSVCIA
+24 AVAGCLMSVCIA

-119 SYLINIAHGEKV
+119 SYLINLAHGEKV

-155 TMIFNEIV
+155 TMIFNGIV

-173 VSDAGGTFSFSG
+173 VSDAGGTFSFSS

-373 IGKANGVEPIKS
+373 IGKANGIEPIKS

-458 LDDDAH
+458 IDDDAH

-753 QPVKDADAAPA
+753 QPVKDTDAA
-764 PVNEDAPA
+764 
-772 PVGEEASAPAP
+772 
-783 QSADE
+783 
-788 TTAAPATETAQAPV
+788 
-802 PQDMDSKVD
+802 
-811 APAPVSEEASAP
+811 APAPVSE
-823 APQSA
+823 
-828 DEAPTAPATETAQAP
+828 
-843 VPQDVDSKVD
+843 D

-873 ATTPVAETAQTPVP
+873 ATTPAAETAQAPVP
-887 QDIDSEVDAPAPVG
+887 QDMDSKVDAPAPVG
-901 EEAATPAPQDVGG
+901 EEAPTPAPQDVGG

-934 DGKVAEPTSADGATP
+934 DGKVAEPTSAGGATP
-949 ASGVTAPAPVPA
+949 APGVTAPTAAPA

-966 NTVNA
+966 STVNA
-971 PVQGAAPVSGGTVPG
+971 PVQGTAPVSGGTVPG
-986 AANAP
+986 TANTP

-1047 QSSTAPGSGTAPT
+1047 QSSTVPGSGTAPT
-1060 TVRPAT
+1060 TVRPAAS
-1066 GAGSVSAPA
+1066 AGSVSAPA

-1087 GSAGVAVAA
+1087 SSAGVAAAA
-1096 GVAAGAVAGTAA
+1096 GVAAGAVAGTA

-1130 IPTESS
+1130 TPTESG
-1136 AASAPT
+1136 ATSAPA
-1142 STTPATT
+1142 SPAPTH
-1149 TPASAPESGS
+1149 ASAPESGS
-1159 GTTNDGATAPVV
+1159 GTTNDGVTAPVV

-1176 APTAPIPATAPA
+1176 APTATIPATAPA
-1188 STQESGETASAPST
+1188 STQESGETAPAPST

-1214 ASAPSESDS
+1214 ASAPSESNAP
-1223 SSAGGHATTPNEGT
+1223 SAGGHATAPNEGT
-1237 THSESSGTGSV
+1237 AHSESSGTGSV
-1248 SDVPGAG
+1248 SNVPGAD

-1281 GSGGTMSPATA
+1281 GSGGTTSPATA
-1292 DTASAVPE
+1292 DTTSAVPE

-1311 VATPAPVSD
+1311 VATPAPASD

-1331 SSFGN
+1331 SSSDN
-1336 DAGSSSGSAPA
+1336 SAGCSSGSAPA
-1347 SGESAHAPSGSG
+1347 SGESAHAPSGS
-1359 SSGSGTSVSAPA
+1359 V
-1371 SSGNT
+1371 
-1376 GSSSE
+1376 
-1381 SASSGSANDSTD
+1381 NDSTD
-1393 TPTSETGGTSSETV
+1393 TPTSETAGTSSEKV

-1450 QVEQAAEQQSSGS
+1450 QVEQAAEQQSGGS
-1463 AVTETVDEAGSESN
+1463 TVTETVDEAGSESN

-1492 NTDAEDVS
+1492 NTDTDDVP
-1500 EPDSADEPDT
+1500 EPDFADEPDT

-1560 AEHEHESEPEQLAE
+1560 AEPESEPEQVAE

-1732 KHNPFSGMGDYK
+1732 RHNPFSGMGDYK
-1744 RKR
+1744 RRR

>member
-1 MSSINS
+1 
-7 LVNQKRNKNLIR
+7 
-19 RTMLA
+19 MLA
-24 AIAGCLMSVCIA
+24 AVAGCLMSVCIA

-732 FTRDEEPVPETAE
+732 FTRDEETASETAE

-753 QPVKDADAAPA
+753 QPVKDVDAAPA
-764 PVNEDAPA
+764 PLNEDAPA
-772 PVGEEASAPAP
+772 PVG
-783 QSADE
+783 
-788 TTAAPATETAQAPV
+788 
-802 PQDMDSKVD
+802 
-811 APAPVSEEASAP
+811 EEASAP

-853 APAPVGEEASA
+853 APAPVCEEASA
-864 PAPQSVDET
+864 PAPQSVDAT
-873 ATTPVAETAQTPVP
+873 ATTPIAETAQTPVP
-887 QDIDSEVDAPAPVG
+887 QDMDSEVDAPAPVG
-901 EEAATPAPQDVGG
+901 EEAVTHAPQDVGD
-914 KADAPVPAS
+914 KAYAPVPAS

-934 DGKVAEPTSADGATP
+934 DGKVAEPTSAGGATP
-949 ASGVTAPAPVPA
+949 VSGVTAPAPAPA

-986 AANAP
+986 TANAP

-1011 TAATPAVNAPAP
+1011 TAATPAVNTPAP
-1023 ASTTGTNAPTSVP
+1023 ASTTGANAPTSVP
-1036 GTTPAPSTASG
+1036 GTTPTPSTTSG
-1047 QSSTAPGSGTAPT
+1047 QSSTVPGSGTAPAKAKPT
-1060 TVRPAT
+1060 T
-1066 GAGSVSAPA
+1066 GAGSVSAQA

-1096 GVAAGAVAGTAA
+1096 GVAAGAVAGTAT
-1108 GQAQPVSAPA
+1108 GQAHPVSAPA
-1118 STTVSAPGSAPT
+1118 STTVSAPGSVPT
-1130 IPTESS
+1130 TPTESG
-1136 AASAPT
+1136 AASAPA
-1142 STTPATT
+1142 SPAPTTPTHV
-1149 TPASAPESGS
+1149 SAPESGS
-1159 GTTNDGATAPVV
+1159 GTTNGGATAPVV

-1347 SGESAHAPSGSG
+1347 SGESAHTPSGSG
-1359 SSGSGTSVSAPA
+1359 SSGSGTSVSTPA

-1492 NTDAEDVS
+1492 NTDTEDVS

-1560 AEHEHESEPEQLAE
+1560 AEHEHESEPEQVAE

>member
-1 MSSINS
+1 
-7 LVNQKRNKNLIR
+7 
-19 RTMLA
+19 MLA
-24 AIAGCLMSVCIA
+24 AVAGCLMSVCIA

-385 FADFMNGGETSAQD
+385 FADFMNGGETSAKD

-605 DNDAFKNSIRD
+605 DNDAFKSSIRD

-647 DKERLADMMNPDS
+647 NKERLADMMNPDS

-732 FTRDEEPVPETAE
+732 FTRDEETASETAE

-753 QPVKDADAAPA
+753 QPVKDVDAAPA
-764 PVNEDAPA
+764 PLNEDAPA
-772 PVGEEASAPAP
+772 PVG
-783 QSADE
+783 
-788 TTAAPATETAQAPV
+788 
-802 PQDMDSKVD
+802 
-811 APAPVSEEASAP
+811 EEASAP

-864 PAPQSVDET
+864 PAPQSVDAT
-873 ATTPVAETAQTPVP
+873 ATTPIAETAQTPVP
-887 QDIDSEVDAPAPVG
+887 QDMDSEVDAPAPVG
-901 EEAATPAPQDVGG
+901 EEAVTPAPQDVGG

-923 ENASAPATQSA
+923 ENASAPATQST
-934 DGKVAEPTSADGATP
+934 DGKVAEPTSAGGATP
-949 ASGVTAPAPVPA
+949 ASGVTTPAPAPA

-986 AANAP
+986 TANAP

-1011 TAATPAVNAPAP
+1011 TAATPAVNTPAP
-1023 ASTTGTNAPTSVP
+1023 ASTTGANAPTSVP
-1036 GTTPAPSTASG
+1036 GTTPTPSTTSG
-1047 QSSTAPGSGTAPT
+1047 QSSTVPGSGTAPAKAKPT
-1060 TVRPAT
+1060 T

-1075 PSASIPTAPVSG
+1075 PSASIPSAPVSG
-1087 GSAGVAVAA
+1087 DSA
-1096 GVAAGAVAGTAA
+1096 GVAAGAVAGTAT
-1108 GQAQPVSAPA
+1108 GQAHPVSAPA
-1118 STTVSAPGSAPT
+1118 STTVSAPGSVPT
-1130 IPTESS
+1130 TPTESG
-1136 AASAPT
+1136 AASAPA
-1142 STTPATT
+1142 SPAPTTPTHV
-1149 TPASAPESGS
+1149 SAPESGS
-1159 GTTNDGATAPVV
+1159 GTTNGGATAPVV

-1223 SSAGGHATTPNEGT
+1223 SSAGGHATAPNEGT
-1237 THSESSGTGSV
+1237 THSESSGTDSV
-1248 SDVPGAG
+1248 SNVP
-1255 GTDTLGRSDSA
+1255 TDTLGRSDSA

-1281 GSGGTMSPATA
+1281 GGGGTTSPATA
-1292 DTASAVPE
+1292 DTASAAPE

-1331 SSFGN
+1331 SSSGN
-1336 DAGSSSGSAPA
+1336 SAGSSSGSAPA

-1359 SSGSGTSVSAPA
+1359 SSGSGTSVSALT

-1381 SASSGSANDSTD
+1381 SASSGSANDSTN

-1732 KHNPFSGMGDYK
+1732 KHNPFSGMDDYK

>member
-1 MSSINS
+1 
-7 LVNQKRNKNLIR
+7 
-19 RTMLA
+19 
-24 AIAGCLMSVCIA
+24 MSVCIA

-87 FDSGNNIGN
+87 FDNGNNIGN

-119 SYLINIAHGEKV
+119 SYLINLAHGEKV
-131 ESIPKLIWNAVF
+131 ESVPKLIWNAVF

-732 FTRDEEPVPETAE
+732 FTRDEETASETAE

-753 QPVKDADAAPA
+753 QPVKDVDAAPA
-764 PVNEDAPA
+764 PLNEDAPA
-772 PVGEEASAPAP
+772 PVG
-783 QSADE
+783 
-788 TTAAPATETAQAPV
+788 
-802 PQDMDSKVD
+802 
-811 APAPVSEEASAP
+811 EEASAP

-864 PAPQSVDET
+864 PAPQSVDAT
-873 ATTPVAETAQTPVP
+873 ATTPIAETAQTPVP
-887 QDIDSEVDAPAPVG
+887 QDMDSEVDAPAPVG
-901 EEAATPAPQDVGG
+901 EEAVTHAPQDVGD
-914 KADAPVPAS
+914 KAYAPVPAS

-934 DGKVAEPTSADGATP
+934 DGKVAEPTSAGGATP
-949 ASGVTAPAPVPA
+949 VSGVTAPAPAPA

-986 AANAP
+986 TANAP

-1011 TAATPAVNAPAP
+1011 TAATPAVNTPAP
-1023 ASTTGTNAPTSVP
+1023 ASTTGANAPTSVP
-1036 GTTPAPSTASG
+1036 GTTPTPSTTSG
-1047 QSSTAPGSGTAPT
+1047 QSSTVPGSGTAPAKAKPT
-1060 TVRPAT
+1060 T

-1075 PSASIPTAPVSG
+1075 PSASIPSAPVSG
-1087 GSAGVAVAA
+1087 DSA
-1096 GVAAGAVAGTAA
+1096 GVAAGAVAGTAT
-1108 GQAQPVSAPA
+1108 GQAHPVSAPA
-1118 STTVSAPGSAPT
+1118 STTVSAPGSVPT
-1130 IPTESS
+1130 TPTESG
-1136 AASAPT
+1136 AASAPA
-1142 STTPATT
+1142 SPAPTTPTHV
-1149 TPASAPESGS
+1149 SAPESGS
-1159 GTTNDGATAPVV
+1159 GTTNGGATAPVV

-1248 SDVPGAG
+1248 SNVPGAG

-1266 PTSTNGQESGSAPAQ
+1266 PTSINGQESGSAPAQ

-1336 DAGSSSGSAPA
+1336 GAGSSSGSAPA

-1492 NTDAEDVS
+1492 NTDTEDVS

-1560 AEHEHESEPEQLAE
+1560 AEHEHESEPEQVAE

>member
-1 MSSINS
+1 
-7 LVNQKRNKNLIR
+7 
-19 RTMLA
+19 MLA
-24 AIAGCLMSVCIA
+24 AVAGCLMSVCIA

-347 NVFGGVASVAGHVAG
+347 NVFGGVASVAGYVAG

-427 DKMASGALNAD
+427 DKMASGALNTD

-560 DKVKDVTPDANN
+560 DKVKDVTPDTNN

-764 PVNEDAPA
+764 PLNEDAPA
-772 PVGEEASAPAP
+772 PVG
-783 QSADE
+783 
-788 TTAAPATETAQAPV
+788 
-802 PQDMDSKVD
+802 
-811 APAPVSEEASAP
+811 EEASAP

-864 PAPQSVDET
+864 PAPQSVDAT
-873 ATTPVAETAQTPVP
+873 ATTPIAETAQTPVP
-887 QDIDSEVDAPAPVG
+887 QDMDCEVDAPAPIG
-901 EEAATPAPQDVGG
+901 EEAVTHAPQDVGD

-934 DGKVAEPTSADGATP
+934 DGKVAEPTSAGGATP
-949 ASGVTAPAPVPA
+949 ASGVTAPAPAPA

-986 AANAP
+986 TANPP

-1023 ASTTGTNAPTSVP
+1023 GSTTGANAPTSVP

-1047 QSSTAPGSGTAPT
+1047 QSSTVPGSGTAPT
-1060 TVRPAT
+1060 TVRPAA
-1066 GAGSVSAPA
+1066 GAGSVSAQA

-1096 GVAAGAVAGTAA
+1096 GVAAGAVAGTAT
-1108 GQAQPVSAPA
+1108 GQAHPVSAPA
-1118 STTVSAPGSAPT
+1118 STTVSAPGSVPT
-1130 IPTESS
+1130 TPTESG
-1136 AASAPT
+1136 AASAPA
-1142 STTPATT
+1142 SPAPTTPTHV
-1149 TPASAPESGS
+1149 SAPESGS
-1159 GTTNDGATAPVV
+1159 GTTNGGATAPVV

-1188 STQESGETASAPST
+1188 STQESGE
-1202 ATTPATQITPET
+1202 I
-1214 ASAPSESDS
+1214 ASAPSESGS
-1223 SSAGGHATTPNEGT
+1223 SRAGGHETAPNEGT
-1237 THSESSGTGSV
+1237 AHSESSGTDSV
-1248 SDVPGAG
+1248 SNVPGTD

-1281 GSGGTMSPATA
+1281 GSGGTTSPANA
-1292 DTASAVPE
+1292 DTASAAPE
-1300 SAPAESATTTN
+1300 SAPAESAATTN

-1336 DAGSSSGSAPA
+1336 GAGSSSGSAPA
-1347 SGESAHAPSGSG
+1347 SGESALAPSGSG

-1381 SASSGSANDSTD
+1381 SAPSGSANDGTD
-1393 TPTSETGGTSSETV
+1393 TPTSETGGTSSEKV

-1421 TGGSGY
+1421 TGGAGY

-1450 QVEQAAEQQSSGS
+1450 QVEQAAEQQTSGS

-1492 NTDAEDVS
+1492 NTDTEDVS

-1560 AEHEHESEPEQLAE
+1560 AEPEHESEPEQVAE

-1654 RTSRPATFDE
+1654 RASRPATFDE

>member
-1 MSSINS
+1 
-7 LVNQKRNKNLIR
+7 
-19 RTMLA
+19 MLA
-24 AIAGCLMSVCIA
+24 AVAGCLMSVCIA

-87 FDSGNNIGN
+87 FDNGNNIGN

-119 SYLINIAHGEKV
+119 SYLINLAHGEKV
-131 ESIPKLIWNAVF
+131 ESVPKLIWNAVF
-143 GIVMVICGKTFL
+143 GIVMVICGKTLL

-257 TARSWLQMFW
+257 TAKSWLQMFW

-427 DKMASGALNAD
+427 DKMASGALNTD

-802 PQDMDSKVD
+802 PQDMDS
-811 APAPVSEEASAP
+811 
-823 APQSA
+823 
-828 DEAPTAPATETAQAP
+828 
-843 VPQDVDSKVD
+843 
-853 APAPVGEEASA
+853 
-864 PAPQSVDET
+864 
-873 ATTPVAETAQTPVP
+873 
-887 QDIDSEVDAPAPVG
+887 EVDAPAPVG
-901 EEAATPAPQDVGG
+901 EEAVTHAPQNVGD

-934 DGKVAEPTSADGATP
+934 DGKVAEPTSAGGATP
-949 ASGVTAPAPVPA
+949 ASGVTAPAPAPA

-986 AANAP
+986 TANAP

-1011 TAATPAVNAPAP
+1011 TAATPAVNTPAP
-1023 ASTTGTNAPTSVP
+1023 ASTTGANAPTSVP

-1047 QSSTAPGSGTAPT
+1047 QSSTVPGSGTAPT
-1060 TVRPAT
+1060 TVRPAA

-1075 PSASIPTAPVSG
+1075 PSASIPTAPVFG

-1096 GVAAGAVAGTAA
+1096 GVAAGSVAGTAA
-1108 GQAQPVSAPA
+1108 GQAQPVSAPT

-1130 IPTESS
+1130 IPTESG

-1142 STTPATT
+1142 ST

-1176 APTAPIPATAPA
+1176 VPTVPIPATAPA
-1188 STQESGETASAPST
+1188 STQESGEIASAPST

-1214 ASAPSESDS
+1214 ASAPSESGS
-1223 SSAGGHATTPNEGT
+1223 SPAGGHETAPNEGT
-1237 THSESSGTGSV
+1237 AHSESSGTDSV
-1248 SDVPGAG
+1248 SNVPGAD
-1255 GTDTLGRSDSA
+1255 GTDTLGRPDSA

-1281 GSGGTMSPATA
+1281 GSGGTTSPATA
-1292 DTASAVPE
+1292 DTASAAPE

-1336 DAGSSSGSAPA
+1336 GAGSSSGSAPA
-1347 SGESAHAPSGSG
+1347 SGENAHAPSGSG
-1359 SSGSGTSVSAPA
+1359 SSGSGTSVSAPT
-1371 SSGNT
+1371 SSGDT

-1381 SASSGSANDSTD
+1381 SAPSGSVNDSTD
-1393 TPTSETGGTSSETV
+1393 TPTSETAGTSSEKV

-1427 SEGDMPPEP
+1427 SEGNMPPEP

-1450 QVEQAAEQQSSGS
+1450 QVEQAAEQQTSGS
-1463 AVTETVDEAGSESN
+1463 AVTETVDEAGSESH

-1492 NTDAEDVS
+1492 NTDTEDVS
-1500 EPDSADEPDT
+1500 KPDSADEPDT

-1560 AEHEHESEPEQLAE
+1560 AEPESEPEQVAE

-1705 GHSNGQPHF
+1705 GRSNGQPHF
-1714 QRYDDQKRDSHG
+1714 QRYDNQKRDSQG
-1726 HGKQDK
+1726 HGKQNKRND
-1732 KHNPFSGMGDYK
+1732 PFRGIDDYK

>member
-788 TTAAPATETAQAPV
+788 
-802 PQDMDSKVD
+802 
-811 APAPVSEEASAP
+811 
-823 APQSA
+823 
-828 DEAPTAPATETAQAP
+828 APTAPATETAQAP

-864 PAPQSVDET
+864 PAPQSVDAT
-873 ATTPVAETAQTPVP
+873 ATTPIAETAQTPVP
-887 QDIDSEVDAPAPVG
+887 QDMDSEVDAPAPVG
-901 EEAATPAPQDVGG
+901 EEAVTHAPQDVGD

-934 DGKVAEPTSADGATP
+934 DGKVAEPTSAGGATP
-949 ASGVTAPAPVPA
+949 ASGVTAPAPAPA

-986 AANAP
+986 TANPP

-1023 ASTTGTNAPTSVP
+1023 GSTTGANAPTSVP

-1047 QSSTAPGSGTAPT
+1047 QSSTVPGSGTAPT
-1060 TVRPAT
+1060 TVRPAA
-1066 GAGSVSAPA
+1066 GAGSVSAQA

-1096 GVAAGAVAGTAA
+1096 GVAAGAVAGTAT
-1108 GQAQPVSAPA
+1108 GQAHPVSAPA
-1118 STTVSAPGSAPT
+1118 STTVSAPGSVPT
-1130 IPTESS
+1130 TPTESG
-1136 AASAPT
+1136 AASAPA
-1142 STTPATT
+1142 SPAPTTPTHV
-1149 TPASAPESGS
+1149 SAPESGS
-1159 GTTNDGATAPVV
+1159 GTTNGGATAPVV

-1248 SDVPGAG
+1248 SNVPGAG

-1266 PTSTNGQESGSAPAQ
+1266 PTSINGQESGSAPAQ

-1292 DTASAVPE
+1292 DTASAVPK

-1336 DAGSSSGSAPA
+1336 GAGSSSGSAPA

-1560 AEHEHESEPEQLAE
+1560 AEHEHESEPEQVAE

-1705 GHSNGQPHF
+1705 GRSNGQPHF
-1714 QRYDDQKRDSHG
+1714 QRYDDQKRDSQG
-1726 HGKQDK
+1726 HGKQNK
-1732 KHNPFSGMGDYK
+1732 RNNPFSGMDDYK

>member
-1 MSSINS
+1 
-7 LVNQKRNKNLIR
+7 
-19 RTMLA
+19 MLA
-24 AIAGCLMSVCIA
+24 AVAGCLMSVCIA

-173 VSDAGGTFSFSG
+173 VSDAGGTFSFSS

-732 FTRDEEPVPETAE
+732 FTRDEETVPETAE

-753 QPVKDADAAPA
+753 QPVKDMDAAAPA
-764 PVNEDAPA
+764 PVSEDAPA
-772 PVGEEASAPAP
+772 PVDEEAS
-783 QSADE
+783 
-788 TTAAPATETAQAPV
+788 T
-802 PQDMDSKVD
+802 
-811 APAPVSEEASAP
+811 P

-843 VPQDVDSKVD
+843 VPQDVDSRVD
-853 APAPVGEEASA
+853 APAPVGEEASV

-873 ATTPVAETAQTPVP
+873 ATTPAAETAQAPVP
-887 QDIDSEVDAPAPVG
+887 QDMDSGVDAPAPVG
-901 EEAATPAPQDVGG
+901 EETVTPAPQDVGG

-934 DGKVAEPTSADGATP
+934 DGKVAEPTSAGGATP
-949 ASGVTAPAPVPA
+949 APGVTAPTAAPA
-961 QNPTT
+961 QNHTT
-966 NTVNA
+966 STVNA
-971 PVQGAAPVSGGTVPG
+971 PVQGTAPVSGGTVPG
-986 AANAP
+986 TANAP

-1047 QSSTAPGSGTAPT
+1047 QSSTVPGSGTAPT
-1060 TVRPAT
+1060 TGRPAA

-1087 GSAGVAVAA
+1087 SSAGVAAAA

-1108 GQAQPVSAPA
+1108 GQAQPVSTPA
-1118 STTVSAPGSAPT
+1118 STTVSAPGSVPT
-1130 IPTESS
+1130 TPTESG
-1136 AASAPT
+1136 AASAPA
-1142 STTPATT
+1142 SPVPTTPTHVST
-1149 TPASAPESGS
+1149 PESGS
-1159 GTTNDGATAPVV
+1159 GTTNGGATAPVV

-1188 STQESGETASAPST
+1188 STQESGETAPAPSS

-1214 ASAPSESDS
+1214 ASAPSESNAP
-1223 SSAGGHATTPNEGT
+1223 SAGGDATAPNEGT
-1237 THSESSGTGSV
+1237 AHSESSGTGGV
-1248 SDVPGAG
+1248 SNVPGADSA
-1255 GTDTLGRSDSA
+1255 DTLGRSDSA
-1266 PTSTNGQESGSAPAQ
+1266 PTSTSGQESSSAPAQ
-1281 GSGGTMSPATA
+1281 GSGGTTSPATV
-1292 DTASAVPE
+1292 DTTSAAPE

-1311 VATPAPVSD
+1311 VATPAPASD
-1320 TGSSEPSGDSG
+1320 TGSSEPSGSSG
-1331 SSFGN
+1331 SSSDNG
-1336 DAGSSSGSAPA
+1336 AGSSSGSAPA

-1359 SSGSGTSVSAPA
+1359 SSGSGTSVSAPT
-1371 SSGNT
+1371 SSGDT

-1381 SASSGSANDSTD
+1381 SAPSGSVNDSTD
-1393 TPTSETGGTSSETV
+1393 TPTSETGGTSSEKV

-1436 ETTVETET
+1436 ETTVKTET

-1450 QVEQAAEQQSSGS
+1450 QVEQAAEQQSGS
-1463 AVTETVDEAGSESN
+1463 STVTETVDEAGSESH

-1492 NTDAEDVS
+1492 NTDTEDVP
-1500 EPDSADEPDT
+1500 EPDSVDEPDT

-1517 EFDATDDAA
+1517 EFDATDDSA

-1544 NSFTAPEQEMA
+1544 NSFTAPAQEMA

-1560 AEHEHESEPEQLAE
+1560 AESEPESEPEQVAE

-1582 AYMTSQSSVTRLS
+1582 AYMTSQSSITRLS

-1705 GHSNGQPHF
+1705 GRSNGQPHF

>member
-753 QPVKDADAAPA
+753 QPVKDVDAAPA
-764 PVNEDAPA
+764 PLNEDAPA

-783 QSADE
+783 
-788 TTAAPATETAQAPV
+788 
-802 PQDMDSKVD
+802 K
-811 APAPVSEEASAP
+811 
-823 APQSA
+823 SA
-828 DEAPTAPATETAQAP
+828 DEAPTVPATETAQAP

-864 PAPQSVDET
+864 PAPQSVDAT
-873 ATTPVAETAQTPVP
+873 ATTPIAETAQTPVP
-887 QDIDSEVDAPAPVG
+887 QDMDSEVDAPAPVG
-901 EEAATPAPQDVGG
+901 EEAVTHAPQDVGD

-934 DGKVAEPTSADGATP
+934 DGKVAEPTSAGGATP
-949 ASGVTAPAPVPA
+949 ASGVTAPAPAPA

-986 AANAP
+986 TANPP

-1023 ASTTGTNAPTSVP
+1023 GSTTGANAPTSVP

-1047 QSSTAPGSGTAPT
+1047 QSSTVPGSGTAPT
-1060 TVRPAT
+1060 TVRPAA
-1066 GAGSVSAPA
+1066 GAGSVSAQA

-1096 GVAAGAVAGTAA
+1096 GVAAGAVAGTAT
-1108 GQAQPVSAPA
+1108 GQAHPVSAPA
-1118 STTVSAPGSAPT
+1118 STTVSAPGSVPT
-1130 IPTESS
+1130 TPTESG
-1136 AASAPT
+1136 AASAPA
-1142 STTPATT
+1142 SPAPTTPTHV
-1149 TPASAPESGS
+1149 SAPESGS
-1159 GTTNDGATAPVV
+1159 GTTNGGATAPVV

-1214 ASAPSESDS
+1214 ASAPSESGS
-1223 SSAGGHATTPNEGT
+1223 SPAGGHETAPNEGT
-1237 THSESSGTGSV
+1237 AHSESSGTDSV
-1248 SDVPGAG
+1248 SNVPGAD

-1281 GSGGTMSPATA
+1281 GSGGTTSPATA
-1292 DTASAVPE
+1292 DTASAAPE

-1336 DAGSSSGSAPA
+1336 GAGSSSGSAPA
-1347 SGESAHAPSGSG
+1347 SGENAHAPSGSG
-1359 SSGSGTSVSAPA
+1359 SSGSGTSESAPA
-1371 SSGNT
+1371 SSGDT
-1376 GSSSE
+1376 DSSSE

-1393 TPTSETGGTSSETV
+1393 TPTSETGGTSSEKV

-1450 QVEQAAEQQSSGS
+1450 QVEQAAEQQSGGS
-1463 AVTETVDEAGSESN
+1463 TVTETVDEAGSESN
-1477 TQNSHDDSENYSGGQ
+1477 TQNSHDDNENYSGGQ
-1492 NTDAEDVS
+1492 NTDTEDVS

-1560 AEHEHESEPEQLAE
+1560 AEPEPETEPEQVAE

-1705 GHSNGQPHF
+1705 GRSNGQPHF

>member
-1 MSSINS
+1 
-7 LVNQKRNKNLIR
+7 
-19 RTMLA
+19 MLA
-24 AIAGCLMSVCIA
+24 AVAGCLMSVCIA

-723 GKNSQATCT
+723 GKNSRATCT

-753 QPVKDADAAPA
+753 QPVKDVDAAPA
-764 PVNEDAPA
+764 PLNEDAPA
-772 PVGEEASAPAP
+772 PVG
-783 QSADE
+783 
-788 TTAAPATETAQAPV
+788 
-802 PQDMDSKVD
+802 
-811 APAPVSEEASAP
+811 EEASAP

-864 PAPQSVDET
+864 PAPQSVDAT
-873 ATTPVAETAQTPVP
+873 ATTPIAETAQTPVP
-887 QDIDSEVDAPAPVG
+887 QDMDSEVDAPAPVG
-901 EEAATPAPQDVGG
+901 EEAVTHAPQDVGD

-934 DGKVAEPTSADGATP
+934 DGKVAEPTSSGGATP
-949 ASGVTAPAPVPA
+949 ASGVTALAPAPA

-986 AANAP
+986 TANAP

-1023 ASTTGTNAPTSVP
+1023 GSTTGANAPTSVP

-1047 QSSTAPGSGTAPT
+1047 QSSTVPGSGTAPT
-1060 TVRPAT
+1060 TVRPAA
-1066 GAGSVSAPA
+1066 GAGSVSAQA

-1096 GVAAGAVAGTAA
+1096 GVAAGAVAGTAT
-1108 GQAQPVSAPA
+1108 GQAHPVSAPA
-1118 STTVSAPGSAPT
+1118 STTVSAPGSVPT
-1130 IPTESS
+1130 TPTESG
-1136 AASAPT
+1136 AASAPA
-1142 STTPATT
+1142 SPAPTTPTHV
-1149 TPASAPESGS
+1149 SAPESGS
-1159 GTTNDGATAPVV
+1159 GTTNGGATAPVV

-1188 STQESGETASAPST
+1188 STQESGETASTPST

-1248 SDVPGAG
+1248 SNVPGAG

-1336 DAGSSSGSAPA
+1336 GAGSSSGSAPA

-1381 SASSGSANDSTD
+1381 SASSGSANDSTN

-1450 QVEQAAEQQSSGS
+1450 QVEQAAEQQTSGS
-1463 AVTETVDEAGSESN
+1463 AVTETVDEAGSESH

-1492 NTDAEDVS
+1492 NTDTEDVS

-1510 QDETEDT
+1510 QDKTEDT

-1544 NSFTAPEQEMA
+1544 NSFTAPEQEIA

-1560 AEHEHESEPEQLAE
+1560 AGPEPESETEQVAE
-1574 QKRPPIPE
+1574 QKRPPISE

-1678 GPDLDADYRRSQA
+1678 GPDLDADYRRSLA

-1705 GHSNGQPHF
+1705 GRSNGQPHF
-1714 QRYDDQKRDSHG
+1714 QQYDDQKRDSHG

>member
-257 TARSWLQMFW
+257 TARSCLQMFW

-572 KVQFTIPASEI
+572 KVQFTIPTSEI

-732 FTRDEEPVPETAE
+732 FTRDEETASETAE

-753 QPVKDADAAPA
+753 QPVKDVDAAPA
-764 PVNEDAPA
+764 PLNEDAPA
-772 PVGEEASAPAP
+772 PVG
-783 QSADE
+783 
-788 TTAAPATETAQAPV
+788 
-802 PQDMDSKVD
+802 
-811 APAPVSEEASAP
+811 EEASAP

-853 APAPVGEEASA
+853 AHAPVGEEASA
-864 PAPQSVDET
+864 PAPQSVDAT

-887 QDIDSEVDAPAPVG
+887 QDMDSEVDAPASIG
-901 EEAATPAPQDVGG
+901 EKAATPAPQDVGD

-934 DGKVAEPTSADGATP
+934 DGKVAEPTSAGGATP
-949 ASGVTAPAPVPA
+949 APGVTAPTAAPA

-971 PVQGAAPVSGGTVPG
+971 PVQGTAPVSGGTVPG

-1130 IPTESS
+1130 IPTESG

-1176 APTAPIPATAPA
+1176 VPTAPIPATAPA
-1188 STQESGETASAPST
+1188 STQESGEIASAPST
-1202 ATTPATQITPET
+1202 ATTPATQITLET
-1214 ASAPSESDS
+1214 ASAPSESGS
-1223 SSAGGHATTPNEGT
+1223 SRAGGHETAPNEGT
-1237 THSESSGTGSV
+1237 AHSESSGTDSV
-1248 SDVPGAG
+1248 SNVPGTD

-1266 PTSTNGQESGSAPAQ
+1266 PTSTNGQESGSAPVQ
-1281 GSGGTMSPATA
+1281 GSSGGTTSPATA
-1292 DTASAVPE
+1292 DTTSAAPE
-1300 SAPAESATTTN
+1300 FAPAESATTTN
-1311 VATPAPVSD
+1311 VATQAPVSD

-1331 SSFGN
+1331 SGSGN
-1336 DAGSSSGSAPA
+1336 GAGSSSGSAPA

-1359 SSGSGTSVSAPA
+1359 SSGSGTSVSAPT

-1381 SASSGSANDSTD
+1381 SAPSGSANDGTD
-1393 TPTSETGGTSSETV
+1393 TPTSETGGTSSEKV

-1421 TGGSGY
+1421 TGGAGY

-1492 NTDAEDVS
+1492 NTDTEDVS

-1560 AEHEHESEPEQLAE
+1560 AEPEHESEPEQVAE

-1691 RQESRKNSEPRPYN
+1691 RQEFRKNSEPRPYD

-1732 KHNPFSGMGDYK
+1732 KHNPFSGMDDYK

>member
-1 MSSINS
+1 
-7 LVNQKRNKNLIR
+7 
-19 RTMLA
+19 MLA
-24 AIAGCLMSVCIA
+24 AVAGCLMSVCIA

-753 QPVKDADAAPA
+753 QPVKDVDAAPA
-764 PVNEDAPA
+764 PLNEDAPA
-772 PVGEEASAPAP
+772 PVG
-783 QSADE
+783 
-788 TTAAPATETAQAPV
+788 
-802 PQDMDSKVD
+802 
-811 APAPVSEEASAP
+811 EEASAP

-864 PAPQSVDET
+864 PAPQSVDAT
-873 ATTPVAETAQTPVP
+873 ATTPIAETAQTPVP
-887 QDIDSEVDAPAPVG
+887 QDMDSEVDAPAPVG
-901 EEAATPAPQDVGG
+901 EEAVTHAPQDVGD
-914 KADAPVPAS
+914 KAYAPVPAS

-934 DGKVAEPTSADGATP
+934 DGKVAEPTSAGGATP
-949 ASGVTAPAPVPA
+949 VSGVTAPAPAPA

-986 AANAP
+986 TANAP

-1011 TAATPAVNAPAP
+1011 TAATPAVNTPAP
-1023 ASTTGTNAPTSVP
+1023 ASTTGANAPTSVP
-1036 GTTPAPSTASG
+1036 GTTPTPSTTSG
-1047 QSSTAPGSGTAPT
+1047 QSSTVPGSGTAPAKAKPT
-1060 TVRPAT
+1060 T

-1075 PSASIPTAPVSG
+1075 PSASIPSAPVSG
-1087 GSAGVAVAA
+1087 DSA
-1096 GVAAGAVAGTAA
+1096 GVAAGAVAGTAT
-1108 GQAQPVSAPA
+1108 GQAHPVSAPA
-1118 STTVSAPGSAPT
+1118 STTVSAPGSVPT
-1130 IPTESS
+1130 TPTESG
-1136 AASAPT
+1136 AASAPA
-1142 STTPATT
+1142 SPAPTTPTHVST
-1149 TPASAPESGS
+1149 PESGS
-1159 GTTNDGATAPVV
+1159 GTANGGATAPVV

-1248 SDVPGAG
+1248 SNVPGAG

-1266 PTSTNGQESGSAPAQ
+1266 PTSINGQESGSAPAQ

-1336 DAGSSSGSAPA
+1336 GAGSSSGSAPA

-1560 AEHEHESEPEQLAE
+1560 AEHEHESEPEQVAE

-1705 GHSNGQPHF
+1705 GRSNGQPHF
-1714 QRYDDQKRDSHG
+1714 QRYDDQKRDSQG
-1726 HGKQDK
+1726 HGKQNK
-1732 KHNPFSGMGDYK
+1732 RNNPFSGMDDYK

>member
-1 MSSINS
+1 
-7 LVNQKRNKNLIR
+7 
-19 RTMLA
+19 
-24 AIAGCLMSVCIA
+24 MSVCIA

-87 FDSGNNIGN
+87 FDNGNNIGN

-119 SYLINIAHGEKV
+119 SYLINLAHGEKV
-131 ESIPKLIWNAVF
+131 ESVPKLIWNAVF
-143 GIVMVICGKTFL
+143 GIVMVICGKTLL

-257 TARSWLQMFW
+257 TAKSWLQMFW

-427 DKMASGALNAD
+427 DKMASGALNTD

-764 PVNEDAPA
+764 PVSEDAPA

-788 TTAAPATETAQAPV
+788 TTA
-802 PQDMDSKVD
+802 
-811 APAPVSEEASAP
+811 
-823 APQSA
+823 
-828 DEAPTAPATETAQAP
+828 APATETAQAP

-1130 IPTESS
+1130 IPTESG

-1176 APTAPIPATAPA
+1176 VPTAPIPATAPA
-1188 STQESGETASAPST
+1188 STQESGE
-1202 ATTPATQITPET
+1202 I
-1214 ASAPSESDS
+1214 ASAPSESGS
-1223 SSAGGHATTPNEGT
+1223 SRAGGHETAPNEGT
-1237 THSESSGTGSV
+1237 AHSESSGTDSV
-1248 SDVPGAG
+1248 SNVPGTD

-1281 GSGGTMSPATA
+1281 GSGGTTSPANA
-1292 DTASAVPE
+1292 DTASAAPE
-1300 SAPAESATTTN
+1300 SAPAESAATTN

-1336 DAGSSSGSAPA
+1336 GAGSSSGSAPA
-1347 SGESAHAPSGSG
+1347 SGESALAPSGSG

-1381 SASSGSANDSTD
+1381 SAPSGSANDGTD
-1393 TPTSETGGTSSETV
+1393 TPTSETGGTSSEKV

-1421 TGGSGY
+1421 TGGAGY

-1450 QVEQAAEQQSSGS
+1450 QVEQAAEQQTSGS

-1492 NTDAEDVS
+1492 NTDTEDVS

-1560 AEHEHESEPEQLAE
+1560 AEPEHESEPEQVAE

-1714 QRYDDQKRDSHG
+1714 QRYDDQKRDSHDY
-1726 HGKQDK
+1726 GKQDK
-1732 KHNPFSGMGDYK
+1732 RHNPFGGMGDYK

>member
-1 MSSINS
+1 
-7 LVNQKRNKNLIR
+7 
-19 RTMLA
+19 MLA
-24 AIAGCLMSVCIA
+24 AVAGCLMSVCIA

-427 DKMASGALNAD
+427 DKMASGALNTD

-605 DNDAFKNSIRD
+605 ENDAFKNSIRD

-764 PVNEDAPA
+764 PVSEDAQVPAPQSVDDAAPA
-772 PVGEEASAPAP
+772 PVGEDTTAPAPQDADGKADTPAPVGEEGPTPAP

-788 TTAAPATETAQAPV
+788 TAAAPTTENAQAPVPQDVDNKVDAPAPVGEDASAPAPKSVDETTPTPATETAQTPV

-811 APAPVSEEASAP
+811 VPAP
-823 APQSA
+823 
-828 DEAPTAPATETAQAP
+828 TGET
-843 VPQDVDSKVD
+843 
-853 APAPVGEEASA
+853 
-864 PAPQSVDET
+864 
-873 ATTPVAETAQTPVP
+873 
-887 QDIDSEVDAPAPVG
+887 
-901 EEAATPAPQDVGG
+901 
-914 KADAPVPAS
+914 
-923 ENASAPATQSA
+923 ASAPATQSA
-934 DGKVAEPTSADGATP
+934 DGKVAEPTSAGGATP
-949 ASGVTAPAPVPA
+949 ASGATAPTPAPA
-961 QNPTT
+961 QNPAT

-971 PVQGAAPVSGGTVPG
+971 PAQGAAQGSGNTVPG
-986 AANAP
+986 TANAP
-991 KTANVPG
+991 KMANAPG
-998 MAANNMPASTAPE
+998 TAANNTPASTAPE

-1023 ASTTGTNAPTSVP
+1023 ASTTGTSAPTSVP
-1036 GTTPAPSTASG
+1036 GTNPAPSTAAG
-1047 QSSTAPGSGTAPT
+1047 QGSTVPGSGTAPAT
-1060 TVRPAT
+1060 ARPAA
-1066 GAGSVSAPA
+1066 GAGSVSAPG
-1075 PSASIPTAPVSG
+1075 PSASIPTAPTSG
-1087 GSAGVAVAA
+1087 GSAGAAVAG
-1096 GVAAGAVAGTAA
+1096 GVAAGAVAGTVA

-1130 IPTESS
+1130 TPTENG
-1136 AASAPT
+1136 AASAPV
-1142 STTPATT
+1142 STTPAAPTH
-1149 TPASAPESGS
+1149 ASVPESGS
-1159 GTTNDGATAPVV
+1159 GTTNDSAAAPV
-1171 NHEAS
+1171 
-1176 APTAPIPATAPA
+1176 APISATAPA
-1188 STQESGETASAPST
+1188 STQESGEIASAPST
-1202 ATTPATQITPET
+1202 ATTPVTQITPET
-1214 ASAPSESDS
+1214 ASVPSESGS
-1223 SSAGGHATTPNEGT
+1223 SPAGGHATAPNEGT

-1248 SDVPGAG
+1248 SNAPGAD

-1281 GSGGTMSPATA
+1281 GSGGTTSPASV
-1292 DTASAVPE
+1292 DTTSAAPE

-1331 SSFGN
+1331 SSSGN
-1336 DAGSSSGSAPA
+1336 GAGSSSGSAPA
-1347 SGESAHAPSGSG
+1347 SGESAHAPSGESAHAPSGSG

-1376 GSSSE
+1376 GSTGA
-1381 SASSGSANDSTD
+1381 SAPSGSANDSTD
-1393 TPTSETGGTSSETV
+1393 TPASETGGTSSEKV

-1705 GHSNGQPHF
+1705 GRSNGQPHF
-1714 QRYDDQKRDSHG
+1714 QRYDDQKRDSQG
-1726 HGKQDK
+1726 HGKQNKRND
-1732 KHNPFSGMGDYK
+1732 PFSGIDDYK

>member
-1 MSSINS
+1 
-7 LVNQKRNKNLIR
+7 
-19 RTMLA
+19 
-24 AIAGCLMSVCIA
+24 MSVCIA

-87 FDSGNNIGN
+87 FDNGNNIGN

-119 SYLINIAHGEKV
+119 SYLINLAHGEKV
-131 ESIPKLIWNAVF
+131 ESVPKLIWNAVF
-143 GIVMVICGKTFL
+143 GIVMVICGKTLL
-155 TMIFNEIV
+155 TMIFDEIV

-257 TARSWLQMFW
+257 TAKSWLQMFW

-280 GIARTALNNGL
+280 GIARTALNKGL

-373 IGKANGVEPIKS
+373 IGKANGIEPIKS

-753 QPVKDADAAPA
+753 QPVKDVDAAPA
-764 PVNEDAPA
+764 PLNEDAPA

-783 QSADE
+783 QS
-788 TTAAPATETAQAPV
+788 
-802 PQDMDSKVD
+802 VD
-811 APAPVSEEASAP
+811 A
-823 APQSA
+823 
-828 DEAPTAPATETAQAP
+828 
-843 VPQDVDSKVD
+843 
-853 APAPVGEEASA
+853 
-864 PAPQSVDET
+864 T
-873 ATTPVAETAQTPVP
+873 ATTPIAETAQTPVP
-887 QDIDSEVDAPAPVG
+887 QDMDSEVDAPAPVG
-901 EEAATPAPQDVGG
+901 EEAVAHAPQDVGD

-934 DGKVAEPTSADGATP
+934 DGKVAEPTSAGGATP
-949 ASGVTAPAPVPA
+949 ASGVTAPAPAPA

-986 AANAP
+986 TANAP

-1023 ASTTGTNAPTSVP
+1023 GSTTGANAPTSVP

-1047 QSSTAPGSGTAPT
+1047 QSSTVPGSGTAPT
-1060 TVRPAT
+1060 TVRPAA
-1066 GAGSVSAPA
+1066 GAGSVSAQA

-1096 GVAAGAVAGTAA
+1096 GVAAGAVAGTAT
-1108 GQAQPVSAPA
+1108 GQAHPVSAPA
-1118 STTVSAPGSAPT
+1118 STTVSAPGSVPT
-1130 IPTESS
+1130 TPTESG
-1136 AASAPT
+1136 AASAPA
-1142 STTPATT
+1142 SPAPTTPTHV
-1149 TPASAPESGS
+1149 SAPESGS
-1159 GTTNDGATAPVV
+1159 GTTNGGATAPVV

-1248 SDVPGAG
+1248 SNVPGAG

-1336 DAGSSSGSAPA
+1336 GAGSSSDSAPA
-1347 SGESAHAPSGSG
+1347 SGESAHVPSGSG

-1376 GSSSE
+1376 DSSSE
-1381 SASSGSANDSTD
+1381 SAPSGSANDGTD
-1393 TPTSETGGTSSETV
+1393 TPTSETGGTSSEKV

-1421 TGGSGY
+1421 TGGAGY

-1444 AATEVV
+1444 DATEVV
-1450 QVEQAAEQQSSGS
+1450 QVEQAAEQQTSGS
-1463 AVTETVDEAGSESN
+1463 AVTETVDEAGSESH

-1492 NTDAEDVS
+1492 NTDTEDVS

-1560 AEHEHESEPEQLAE
+1560 AEHEHESEPEQVAE

-1705 GHSNGQPHF
+1705 GRSNGQPHF
-1714 QRYDDQKRDSHG
+1714 QRYDDQKRDSQG
-1726 HGKQDK
+1726 HGKQNK
-1732 KHNPFSGMGDYK
+1732 RNNPFSGMDDYK

>member
-1 MSSINS
+1 
-7 LVNQKRNKNLIR
+7 
-19 RTMLA
+19 MLA
-24 AIAGCLMSVCIA
+24 AVAGCLMSVCIA

-173 VSDAGGTFSFSG
+173 VSDAGGTFSFSS

-732 FTRDEEPVPETAE
+732 FTRDEETVPETAE

-753 QPVKDADAAPA
+753 QPVKDMDAAAPA
-764 PVNEDAPA
+764 PVSEDAPA
-772 PVGEEASAPAP
+772 PVDEEAS
-783 QSADE
+783 
-788 TTAAPATETAQAPV
+788 T
-802 PQDMDSKVD
+802 
-811 APAPVSEEASAP
+811 P

-843 VPQDVDSKVD
+843 VPQDVDSRVD
-853 APAPVGEEASA
+853 APAPVGEEASV

-873 ATTPVAETAQTPVP
+873 ATTPAAETAQAPVP
-887 QDIDSEVDAPAPVG
+887 QDMDSGVDAPAPVG
-901 EEAATPAPQDVGG
+901 EETVTPAPQDVGG

-934 DGKVAEPTSADGATP
+934 DGKVAEPTSAGGATP
-949 ASGVTAPAPVPA
+949 APGVTAPTAAPA
-961 QNPTT
+961 QNHTT
-966 NTVNA
+966 STVNA
-971 PVQGAAPVSGGTVPG
+971 PVQGTAPVSGGTVPG
-986 AANAP
+986 TANAP

-1047 QSSTAPGSGTAPT
+1047 QSSTVPGSGTAPT
-1060 TVRPAT
+1060 TVRPAA

-1087 GSAGVAVAA
+1087 SSAGVAAAA

-1108 GQAQPVSAPA
+1108 GQAQPVSTPA
-1118 STTVSAPGSAPT
+1118 STTVSAPGSVPT
-1130 IPTESS
+1130 TPTESG
-1136 AASAPT
+1136 AASAPA
-1142 STTPATT
+1142 SPVPTTPTHVST
-1149 TPASAPESGS
+1149 PESGS
-1159 GTTNDGATAPVV
+1159 GTTNGGATAPVV

-1188 STQESGETASAPST
+1188 STQESGETAPAPSS

-1214 ASAPSESDS
+1214 ASAPSESNAP
-1223 SSAGGHATTPNEGT
+1223 SAGGDATAPNEGT

-1248 SDVPGAG
+1248 SNAPSAD

-1281 GSGGTMSPATA
+1281 GSGGTTSPATA
-1292 DTASAVPE
+1292 DTASAAPE
-1300 SAPAESATTTN
+1300 SAPAESVTTTN
-1311 VATPAPVSD
+1311 VATLAPASD
-1320 TGSSEPSGDSG
+1320 TGSSEPSGNS
-1331 SSFGN
+1331 
-1336 DAGSSSGSAPA
+1336 GSSSGNGA
-1347 SGESAHAPSGSG
+1347 G

-1371 SSGNT
+1371 SSGNI

-1381 SASSGSANDSTD
+1381 SAPFGSVNDSTD
-1393 TPTSETGGTSSETV
+1393 TPTSETGGTSSEKV

-1436 ETTVETET
+1436 ETTVKTET

-1450 QVEQAAEQQSSGS
+1450 QVEQAAEQQSGS
-1463 AVTETVDEAGSESN
+1463 STVTETVDEAGSESH

-1492 NTDAEDVS
+1492 NTDTEDVP
-1500 EPDSADEPDT
+1500 EPDSVDEPDT

-1517 EFDATDDAA
+1517 EFDATDDSA

-1544 NSFTAPEQEMA
+1544 NSFTAPAQEMA

-1560 AEHEHESEPEQLAE
+1560 AESEPESEPEQVAE

-1582 AYMTSQSSVTRLS
+1582 AYMTSRSSVTRLS

-1705 GHSNGQPHF
+1705 GRSNGQPHF
-1714 QRYDDQKRDSHG
+1714 QRYDDQKRDSQG
-1726 HGKQDK
+1726 HGKQNKRND
-1732 KHNPFSGMGDYK
+1732 PFSGIDDYK

>member
-185 VGSDMTGLGEIT
+185 VGSEMTGLGEIT

-732 FTRDEEPVPETAE
+732 FTRDEETASETAE

-753 QPVKDADAAPA
+753 QPVKDVDAAPA
-764 PVNEDAPA
+764 PLNEDAPA
-772 PVGEEASAPAP
+772 PVG
-783 QSADE
+783 
-788 TTAAPATETAQAPV
+788 
-802 PQDMDSKVD
+802 
-811 APAPVSEEASAP
+811 EEASAP

-864 PAPQSVDET
+864 PAPQSVDAT
-873 ATTPVAETAQTPVP
+873 ATTPIAETAQTPVP
-887 QDIDSEVDAPAPVG
+887 QDMDSEVDAPAPVG
-901 EEAATPAPQDVGG
+901 EEAVTHAPQDVGD

-934 DGKVAEPTSADGATP
+934 DGKVAEPTSAGGATP
-949 ASGVTAPAPVPA
+949 ASGLTAPAPAPA

-986 AANAP
+986 TANAP

-1011 TAATPAVNAPAP
+1011 TAVTPAVNTPAP
-1023 ASTTGTNAPTSVP
+1023 ASTTGANAPTSVP
-1036 GTTPAPSTASG
+1036 GTTPTPSTTSG
-1047 QSSTAPGSGTAPT
+1047 QSSTVPGSGTAPAKAKPT
-1060 TVRPAT
+1060 T

-1075 PSASIPTAPVSG
+1075 PSASIPSAPVSG
-1087 GSAGVAVAA
+1087 DSA
-1096 GVAAGAVAGTAA
+1096 GVAAGAVAGTAT
-1108 GQAQPVSAPA
+1108 GQAHPVSAPA
-1118 STTVSAPGSAPT
+1118 STTVSAPGSVPT
-1130 IPTESS
+1130 TPTESG
-1136 AASAPT
+1136 AASAPA
-1142 STTPATT
+1142 SPAPTTPTHV
-1149 TPASAPESGS
+1149 SAPESGS
-1159 GTTNDGATAPVV
+1159 GTTNGGATAPVV

-1248 SDVPGAG
+1248 SNVPGAG

-1336 DAGSSSGSAPA
+1336 GAGSSSGSAPA

-1560 AEHEHESEPEQLAE
+1560 AEHEHESEPEQVAE

>member
-1 MSSINS
+1 
-7 LVNQKRNKNLIR
+7 
-19 RTMLA
+19 MLA

-373 IGKANGVEPIKS
+373 IGKANGIEPIKS

-753 QPVKDADAAPA
+753 QPVKDTDAAAPA
-764 PVNEDAPA
+764 PVSEDAPA
-772 PVGEEASAPAP
+772 PVDEETSAPAP
-783 QSADE
+783 QNVDE
-788 TTAAPATETAQAPV
+788 TATTPAAETAQTPV

-811 APAPVSEEASAP
+811 APAPV
-823 APQSA
+823 
-828 DEAPTAPATETAQAP
+828 
-843 VPQDVDSKVD
+843 
-853 APAPVGEEASA
+853 GEETVTS
-864 PAPQSVDET
+864 APQSVDET
-873 ATTPVAETAQTPVP
+873 ATTPAAETAQTPVP
-887 QDIDSEVDAPAPVG
+887 QDMDSKVDAPAPIG
-901 EEAATPAPQDVGG
+901 EEAVTPAPQDVGG

-934 DGKVAEPTSADGATP
+934 DGKVAEPTSAGGATP
-949 ASGVTAPAPVPA
+949 APGVTAPTAAPA

-966 NTVNA
+966 STVNA
-971 PVQGAAPVSGGTVPG
+971 PVQGTAPVSGGTVPG
-986 AANAP
+986 TANTP

-1047 QSSTAPGSGTAPT
+1047 QSSTVPGSGTAPT
-1060 TVRPAT
+1060 TVRPAAS
-1066 GAGSVSAPA
+1066 AGSVSAPA

-1087 GSAGVAVAA
+1087 SSAGVAAAA
-1096 GVAAGAVAGTAA
+1096 GVAAGAVAGTA

-1130 IPTESS
+1130 TPTESG
-1136 AASAPT
+1136 ATSAPA
-1142 STTPATT
+1142 SPAPTHV
-1149 TPASAPESGS
+1149 SAPESGS
-1159 GTTNDGATAPVV
+1159 GTTNDGVTAPVV

-1188 STQESGETASAPST
+1188 STQESGETAPAPST

-1248 SDVPGAG
+1248 SNVPGAG

-1463 AVTETVDEAGSESN
+1463 AVTETVDEAGSESH

-1492 NTDAEDVS
+1492 NTDTEDVS
-1500 EPDSADEPDT
+1500 EPDSAGEPDT

-1560 AEHEHESEPEQLAE
+1560 AEHEHESEPEQVAE

>member
-1 MSSINS
+1 
-7 LVNQKRNKNLIR
+7 
-19 RTMLA
+19 
-24 AIAGCLMSVCIA
+24 MSVCIA

-464 VESVKIGEDGK
+464 VESVKIGENGK

-732 FTRDEEPVPETAE
+732 FTRDEETASETAE

-753 QPVKDADAAPA
+753 QPVKDVDAAPA
-764 PVNEDAPA
+764 PLNEDAPA
-772 PVGEEASAPAP
+772 PVG
-783 QSADE
+783 
-788 TTAAPATETAQAPV
+788 
-802 PQDMDSKVD
+802 
-811 APAPVSEEASAP
+811 EEASAP

-864 PAPQSVDET
+864 PAPQSVDAT
-873 ATTPVAETAQTPVP
+873 ATTPIAETAQTPVP
-887 QDIDSEVDAPAPVG
+887 QDMDSEVDAPAPVG
-901 EEAATPAPQDVGG
+901 EEAVTHAPQDVGD

-934 DGKVAEPTSADGATP
+934 DGKVAEPTSAGGATP
-949 ASGVTAPAPVPA
+949 ASGVTAPAPAPA

-986 AANAP
+986 TANAP

-1023 ASTTGTNAPTSVP
+1023 GSTTGANAPTSVP

-1047 QSSTAPGSGTAPT
+1047 QSSTVPGSGTAPT
-1060 TVRPAT
+1060 TVRPAA
-1066 GAGSVSAPA
+1066 GAGSVSAQA

-1096 GVAAGAVAGTAA
+1096 GVAAGAVAGTAT
-1108 GQAQPVSAPA
+1108 GQAHPVSAPA
-1118 STTVSAPGSAPT
+1118 STTVSAPGSVPT
-1130 IPTESS
+1130 TPTESG
-1136 AASAPT
+1136 AASAPA
-1142 STTPATT
+1142 SPAPTTPTHV
-1149 TPASAPESGS
+1149 SAPESGS
-1159 GTTNDGATAPVV
+1159 GTTNGGATAPVV

-1359 SSGSGTSVSAPA
+1359 SSGSGTSVSTPA

-1477 TQNSHDDSENYSGGQ
+1477 TQNIHDDSENYSGGQ

>member
-1 MSSINS
+1 
-7 LVNQKRNKNLIR
+7 
-19 RTMLA
+19 MLA
-24 AIAGCLMSVCIA
+24 AVAGCLMSVCIA

-119 SYLINIAHGEKV
+119 SYLINLAHGEKV

-143 GIVMVICGKTFL
+143 GIVMVICGKAFL

-173 VSDAGGTFSFSG
+173 VSDAGGTFSFSS

-373 IGKANGVEPIKS
+373 IGKANGIEPIKS

-458 LDDDAH
+458 IDDDAH

-753 QPVKDADAAPA
+753 QPVKDTDAAAPA
-764 PVNEDAPA
+764 PVSEDAPA
-772 PVGEEASAPAP
+772 PVDEETSAPAP
-783 QSADE
+783 QNVDE
-788 TTAAPATETAQAPV
+788 TATTPAAETAQTPV
-802 PQDMDSKVD
+802 PQDMDSEVD

-901 EEAATPAPQDVGG
+901 EEAATPSPQDVGG

-1130 IPTESS
+1130 IPTESG

-1176 APTAPIPATAPA
+1176 APTAPIPATAPT

-1248 SDVPGAG
+1248 SNVPGAG

-1300 SAPAESATTTN
+1300 SAPAESVTTTN
-1311 VATPAPVSD
+1311 VATQAPVSD

-1336 DAGSSSGSAPA
+1336 GAGSSSGSAPA
-1347 SGESAHAPSGSG
+1347 SGESALAPSGSG

-1381 SASSGSANDSTD
+1381 SAPSGSANDGTD

-1415 PYAVGE
+1415 PYAVGK

-1463 AVTETVDEAGSESN
+1463 AVTETVDEAGSESH

-1560 AEHEHESEPEQLAE
+1560 AEHEHESEPEQVAE

-1732 KHNPFSGMGDYK
+1732 RHNPFSGMGDYK
-1744 RKR
+1744 SRR

>member
-1 MSSINS
+1 
-7 LVNQKRNKNLIR
+7 
-19 RTMLA
+19 MLA
-24 AIAGCLMSVCIA
+24 AVAGCLMSVCIA

-119 SYLINIAHGEKV
+119 SYLINLAHGEKV

-173 VSDAGGTFSFSG
+173 VSDAGGTFSFSS

-605 DNDAFKNSIRD
+605 DSDAFKNSIRD

-745 TPAAQTNE
+745 TPAVQTNE

-764 PVNEDAPA
+764 PLNEDAPA

-788 TTAAPATETAQAPV
+788 
-802 PQDMDSKVD
+802 
-811 APAPVSEEASAP
+811 
-823 APQSA
+823 
-828 DEAPTAPATETAQAP
+828 APTASATETAQAP

-887 QDIDSEVDAPAPVG
+887 QDMDSEVDAPAPIG
-901 EEAATPAPQDVGG
+901 EKAATPAPQDVGD

-934 DGKVAEPTSADGATP
+934 DGKVAEPASAGGTTP
-949 ASGVTAPAPVPA
+949 ASGATAPTPAPA
-961 QNPTT
+961 QNSTT

-986 AANAP
+986 TANAP

-998 MAANNMPASTAPE
+998 TAANNMPASTAPE

-1023 ASTTGTNAPTSVP
+1023 ASTTGANAPTSVP
-1036 GTTPAPSTASG
+1036 GTSPAPSTASG
-1047 QSSTAPGSGTAPT
+1047 QSSTVPGSGTAPT
-1060 TVRPAT
+1060 TVRPAA
-1066 GAGSVSAPA
+1066 GAGSVSTPA
-1075 PSASIPTAPVSG
+1075 PSASIPTVPVSG

-1108 GQAQPVSAPA
+1108 GQAQHVSTPA

-1130 IPTESS
+1130 IPTESG

-1142 STTPATT
+1142 ST

-1176 APTAPIPATAPA
+1176 VPTVPIPATAPA
-1188 STQESGETASAPST
+1188 STQESGEIASAPST

-1214 ASAPSESDS
+1214 ASAPSESGS
-1223 SSAGGHATTPNEGT
+1223 SPAGGHETAPNEGT
-1237 THSESSGTGSV
+1237 AHSESSGTDSV
-1248 SDVPGAG
+1248 SNVPGAD

-1281 GSGGTMSPATA
+1281 GSGGTTSPATA
-1292 DTASAVPE
+1292 DTASAAPE

-1336 DAGSSSGSAPA
+1336 GAGSSSGSAPA

-1376 GSSSE
+1376 DSSSE

-1450 QVEQAAEQQSSGS
+1450 QVEQAAEQQTSGS
-1463 AVTETVDEAGSESN
+1463 AVTETVDEAGSESH
-1477 TQNSHDDSENYSGGQ
+1477 TQNSHDDSENYSSGQ
-1492 NTDAEDVS
+1492 NTDTEDVS

-1560 AEHEHESEPEQLAE
+1560 AEPEPETEPEQVAE

-1671 IEGFENV
+1671 IECFENV

-1705 GHSNGQPHF
+1705 GRSNGQSHF
-1714 QRYDDQKRDSHG
+1714 QRYDDQKRDSQG
-1726 HGKQDK
+1726 HGKQNKRND
-1732 KHNPFSGMGDYK
+1732 PFSGIDDYK

>member
-1 MSSINS
+1 
-7 LVNQKRNKNLIR
+7 
-19 RTMLA
+19 
-24 AIAGCLMSVCIA
+24 MSVCIA

-173 VSDAGGTFSFSG
+173 VSDAGGTFSFSS

-458 LDDDAH
+458 LDDVAH

-788 TTAAPATETAQAPV
+788 
-802 PQDMDSKVD
+802 
-811 APAPVSEEASAP
+811 
-823 APQSA
+823 
-828 DEAPTAPATETAQAP
+828 APTAPATETAQAP
-843 VPQDVDSKVD
+843 VPQDVDSK
-853 APAPVGEEASA
+853 
-864 PAPQSVDET
+864 
-873 ATTPVAETAQTPVP
+873 
-887 QDIDSEVDAPAPVG
+887 VDAPAPVG

-934 DGKVAEPTSADGATP
+934 DGKVAEPTSAGGATP
-949 ASGVTAPAPVPA
+949 ASGVTAPAPAPA
-961 QNPTT
+961 QNSTT

-986 AANAP
+986 TANAP

-1023 ASTTGTNAPTSVP
+1023 ASTTGANAPTSVP

-1047 QSSTAPGSGTAPT
+1047 QSSTVPGSGTAPAM
-1060 TVRPAT
+1060 VRPAA

-1075 PSASIPTAPVSG
+1075 HSASIPTAPVSG

-1108 GQAQPVSAPA
+1108 GQAQPVSTPA
-1118 STTVSAPGSAPT
+1118 STTVSAPGSTPT
-1130 IPTESS
+1130 TPTESGT
-1136 AASAPT
+1136 ASAPA
-1142 STTPATT
+1142 STTPAAPTHV
-1149 TPASAPESGS
+1149 SAPESGS
-1159 GTTNDGATAPVV
+1159 GTTNDGATVPVV

-1176 APTAPIPATAPA
+1176 VPTAPIHATAPA
-1188 STQESGETASAPST
+1188 STQESGETAPAPST
-1202 ATTPATQITPET
+1202 ATTHATQITPET
-1214 ASAPSESDS
+1214 ASAPSESGS
-1223 SSAGGHATTPNEGT
+1223 SPAGGHATAPNEGT

-1248 SDVPGAG
+1248 SNAPSAD

-1281 GSGGTMSPATA
+1281 GSGGTTSPATA
-1292 DTASAVPE
+1292 DTASAAPE
-1300 SAPAESATTTN
+1300 SAPAESVTTTN
-1311 VATPAPVSD
+1311 VATLAPASD
-1320 TGSSEPSGDSG
+1320 TGSSEPSGNS
-1331 SSFGN
+1331 
-1336 DAGSSSGSAPA
+1336 GSSSGNGA
-1347 SGESAHAPSGSG
+1347 G

-1371 SSGNT
+1371 SSGNI

-1381 SASSGSANDSTD
+1381 SAPSGSVNDSTD
-1393 TPTSETGGTSSETV
+1393 TPTSETGGTSSEKV

-1436 ETTVETET
+1436 ETTVKTET

-1450 QVEQAAEQQSSGS
+1450 QVEQAAEQQSGS
-1463 AVTETVDEAGSESN
+1463 STVTETVDEAGSESH

-1492 NTDAEDVS
+1492 NTDTEDVP

-1517 EFDATDDAA
+1517 EIDATDDAA

-1560 AEHEHESEPEQLAE
+1560 AEPEPESEPEQVAE

-1582 AYMTSQSSVTRLS
+1582 AYMTSRSSVTRLS

-1705 GHSNGQPHF
+1705 GRSNGQPHF
-1714 QRYDDQKRDSHG
+1714 QRYDDQKRDSQG
-1726 HGKQDK
+1726 HGKQNKRND
-1732 KHNPFSGMGDYK
+1732 PFSGIDDYK

>member
-1 MSSINS
+1 
-7 LVNQKRNKNLIR
+7 
-19 RTMLA
+19 MLA
-24 AIAGCLMSVCIA
+24 AVAGCLMSVCIA

-76 STADVSRFVPG
+76 SAADVSRFVPG
-87 FDSGNNIGN
+87 FDNGNNIGN

-119 SYLINIAHGEKV
+119 SYLINLAHGEKV
-131 ESIPKLIWNAVF
+131 ESVPKLIWNAVF
-143 GIVMVICGKTFL
+143 GIVMVICGKTLL

-173 VSDAGGTFSFSG
+173 VLDAGGTFSFSG

-257 TARSWLQMFW
+257 TAKSWLQMFW

-427 DKMASGALNAD
+427 DKMASGALNTD

-788 TTAAPATETAQAPV
+788 
-802 PQDMDSKVD
+802 
-811 APAPVSEEASAP
+811 
-823 APQSA
+823 
-828 DEAPTAPATETAQAP
+828 APTAPATETAQAP

-1130 IPTESS
+1130 IPTESG

-1176 APTAPIPATAPA
+1176 VPTAPIPATAPA
-1188 STQESGETASAPST
+1188 STQESGE
-1202 ATTPATQITPET
+1202 I
-1214 ASAPSESDS
+1214 ASAPSESGS
-1223 SSAGGHATTPNEGT
+1223 SRAGGHETAPNEGT
-1237 THSESSGTGSV
+1237 AHSESSGTDSV
-1248 SDVPGAG
+1248 SNVPGTD

-1281 GSGGTMSPATA
+1281 GSGGTTSPANA
-1292 DTASAVPE
+1292 DTASAAPE
-1300 SAPAESATTTN
+1300 SAPAESAATTN

-1336 DAGSSSGSAPA
+1336 GAGSSSGSAPA
-1347 SGESAHAPSGSG
+1347 SGESALAPSGSG

-1381 SASSGSANDSTD
+1381 SAPSGSANDGTD
-1393 TPTSETGGTSSETV
+1393 TPTSETGGTSSEKV

-1421 TGGSGY
+1421 TGGAGY

-1450 QVEQAAEQQSSGS
+1450 QVEQAAEQQTSGS

-1492 NTDAEDVS
+1492 NTDTEDVS

-1560 AEHEHESEPEQLAE
+1560 AEPEHESEPEQVAE

-1705 GHSNGQPHF
+1705 GHSNGQPHLK
-1714 QRYDDQKRDSHG
+1714 RYDDQKRDSHD

-1732 KHNPFSGMGDYK
+1732 RHNPFGGMGDYK

>member
-1 MSSINS
+1 MYSGEPFCFGKKVSSINS

-24 AIAGCLMSVCIA
+24 AVAGCLMSVCIA

-753 QPVKDADAAPA
+753 QPVKDVDAAPA
-764 PVNEDAPA
+764 PLNEDAPA
-772 PVGEEASAPAP
+772 PVG
-783 QSADE
+783 
-788 TTAAPATETAQAPV
+788 
-802 PQDMDSKVD
+802 
-811 APAPVSEEASAP
+811 EEASAP

-864 PAPQSVDET
+864 PAPQSVDAT
-873 ATTPVAETAQTPVP
+873 ATTPIAETAQTPVP
-887 QDIDSEVDAPAPVG
+887 QDMDSEVDAPAPVG
-901 EEAATPAPQDVGG
+901 EEAVTPAPQDVGG

-923 ENASAPATQSA
+923 ENASAPATQST
-934 DGKVAEPTSADGATP
+934 DGKVAEPTSAGGATP
-949 ASGVTAPAPVPA
+949 ASGMTTPAPAPA

-986 AANAP
+986 TANAP

-1011 TAATPAVNAPAP
+1011 TAATPAVNTPAP
-1023 ASTTGTNAPTSVP
+1023 ASTTGANAPTSVP
-1036 GTTPAPSTASG
+1036 GTTPTPSTTSG
-1047 QSSTAPGSGTAPT
+1047 QSSTVPGSGTAPAKAKPT
-1060 TVRPAT
+1060 T

-1075 PSASIPTAPVSG
+1075 PSASIPSAPVSG
-1087 GSAGVAVAA
+1087 DSA
-1096 GVAAGAVAGTAA
+1096 GVAAGAVAGTAT
-1108 GQAQPVSAPA
+1108 GQAHPVSAPA
-1118 STTVSAPGSAPT
+1118 STTVSAPGSVPT
-1130 IPTESS
+1130 TPTESG
-1136 AASAPT
+1136 AASAPA
-1142 STTPATT
+1142 SPAPTTPTHV
-1149 TPASAPESGS
+1149 SAPESGS
-1159 GTTNDGATAPVV
+1159 GTTNGGATAPVV

-1223 SSAGGHATTPNEGT
+1223 SSAGGHATAPNEGT
-1237 THSESSGTGSV
+1237 THSESSGTDSV
-1248 SDVPGAG
+1248 SNVP
-1255 GTDTLGRSDSA
+1255 TDTLGRSDSA

-1281 GSGGTMSPATA
+1281 GGGGTTSPATA
-1292 DTASAVPE
+1292 DTASAAPE

-1331 SSFGN
+1331 SSSGN
-1336 DAGSSSGSAPA
+1336 SAGSSSGSAPA

-1359 SSGSGTSVSAPA
+1359 SSGSGTSVSALT

-1381 SASSGSANDSTD
+1381 SASSGSANDSTN

-1463 AVTETVDEAGSESN
+1463 AVTETVDEAGSESH

-1560 AEHEHESEPEQLAE
+1560 AEHEHESEPEQVAE

-1705 GHSNGQPHF
+1705 GRSNGQPHF
-1714 QRYDDQKRDSHG
+1714 QRYDDQKRDSQG
-1726 HGKQDK
+1726 HGKQNK
-1732 KHNPFSGMGDYK
+1732 RNNPFSGMDDYK

>member
-1 MSSINS
+1 
-7 LVNQKRNKNLIR
+7 
-19 RTMLA
+19 MLA
-24 AIAGCLMSVCIA
+24 AVAGCLMSVCIA

-119 SYLINIAHGEKV
+119 SYLINLAHGEKV

-753 QPVKDADAAPA
+753 HPVKDTDAAAPA
-764 PVNEDAPA
+764 PVSEDAPA
-772 PVGEEASAPAP
+772 PVGEEVSAPAP

-788 TTAAPATETAQAPV
+788 TAAAPATETAQAPV

-811 APAPVSEEASAP
+811 TPAPVS
-823 APQSA
+823 
-828 DEAPTAPATETAQAP
+828 
-843 VPQDVDSKVD
+843 
-853 APAPVGEEASA
+853 EEASA

-887 QDIDSEVDAPAPVG
+887 QDMDSEVDAPASIG
-901 EEAATPAPQDVGG
+901 EKAATPAPQDVGD

-934 DGKVAEPTSADGATP
+934 DGKVAEPTSAGGATP
-949 ASGVTAPAPVPA
+949 APGVTAPTAAPA

-971 PVQGAAPVSGGTVPG
+971 PVQGTAPVSGGTVPG
-986 AANAP
+986 TANAP

-1047 QSSTAPGSGTAPT
+1047 QSSTVPGSGTAPT
-1060 TVRPAT
+1060 TVRPAA

-1075 PSASIPTAPVSG
+1075 PSASIPTAPVFG

-1108 GQAQPVSAPA
+1108 GQAQPVSAPT

-1130 IPTESS
+1130 IPTESG

-1142 STTPATT
+1142 ST

-1202 ATTPATQITPET
+1202 ATTHATQITPET
-1214 ASAPSESDS
+1214 ASAPSESGS
-1223 SSAGGHATTPNEGT
+1223 SPAGGHATAPNEGT
-1237 THSESSGTGSV
+1237 THSESSGTGGV
-1248 SDVPGAG
+1248 SNAPSAD

-1266 PTSTNGQESGSAPAQ
+1266 PTSTNGQESGSAPTQ
-1281 GSGGTMSPATA
+1281 GSSGTTSPASV
-1292 DTASAVPE
+1292 DTTSAAPE

-1331 SSFGN
+1331 SSSGN
-1336 DAGSSSGSAPA
+1336 SAGSSSGSAPA
-1347 SGESAHAPSGSG
+1347 SGENAHAPSGSG
-1359 SSGSGTSVSAPA
+1359 SSGSGTSESAPA
-1371 SSGNT
+1371 SSGDT
-1376 GSSSE
+1376 DSSSE
-1381 SASSGSANDSTD
+1381 SASSGSANDGTD
-1393 TPTSETGGTSSETV
+1393 TPTSETGGTSSEKV

-1421 TGGSGY
+1421 TGGAGY

-1444 AATEVV
+1444 DATEVV
-1450 QVEQAAEQQSSGS
+1450 QVEQAAEQQTSGS
-1463 AVTETVDEAGSESN
+1463 AVTETVDEAGSESH

-1492 NTDAEDVS
+1492 NTDTEDVS

-1560 AEHEHESEPEQLAE
+1560 AEPEHESEPEQVAE

>member
-1 MSSINS
+1 
-7 LVNQKRNKNLIR
+7 
-19 RTMLA
+19 MLA
-24 AIAGCLMSVCIA
+24 AVAGCLMSVCIA

-87 FDSGNNIGN
+87 FDNGNNIGN

-119 SYLINIAHGEKV
+119 SYLINLAHGEKV
-131 ESIPKLIWNAVF
+131 ESVPKLIWNAVF
-143 GIVMVICGKTFL
+143 GIVMVICGKTLL

-257 TARSWLQMFW
+257 TAKSWLQMFW

-427 DKMASGALNAD
+427 DKMASGALNTD

-475 LLASA
+475 LLAGA

-802 PQDMDSKVD
+802 PQDMDS
-811 APAPVSEEASAP
+811 
-823 APQSA
+823 
-828 DEAPTAPATETAQAP
+828 
-843 VPQDVDSKVD
+843 
-853 APAPVGEEASA
+853 
-864 PAPQSVDET
+864 
-873 ATTPVAETAQTPVP
+873 
-887 QDIDSEVDAPAPVG
+887 EVDAPAPVG
-901 EEAATPAPQDVGG
+901 EEAVTHAPQDVGD

-934 DGKVAEPTSADGATP
+934 DGKVAEPTSAGGATP
-949 ASGVTAPAPVPA
+949 ASGVTAPAPAPA

-986 AANAP
+986 TANAP

-1011 TAATPAVNAPAP
+1011 TAATPAVNTPAP
-1023 ASTTGTNAPTSVP
+1023 ASTTGANAPTSVP

-1047 QSSTAPGSGTAPT
+1047 QSSTVPGSGTAPT
-1060 TVRPAT
+1060 TVRPAA

-1075 PSASIPTAPVSG
+1075 PSASIPTAPVFG

-1108 GQAQPVSAPA
+1108 GQAQPVSAPT

-1130 IPTESS
+1130 IPTESG

-1142 STTPATT
+1142 ST

-1176 APTAPIPATAPA
+1176 VPTVPIPATAPA
-1188 STQESGETASAPST
+1188 STQESGEIASAPST

-1214 ASAPSESDS
+1214 ASAPSESGS
-1223 SSAGGHATTPNEGT
+1223 SPAGGHETAPNEGT
-1237 THSESSGTGSV
+1237 AHSESSGTDSV
-1248 SDVPGAG
+1248 SNVPGAD
-1255 GTDTLGRSDSA
+1255 GTDTLGRPDSA

-1281 GSGGTMSPATA
+1281 GSGGTTSPATA
-1292 DTASAVPE
+1292 DTASAAPE

-1336 DAGSSSGSAPA
+1336 GAGSSSGSAPA
-1347 SGESAHAPSGSG
+1347 SGENAHAPSGSG

-1381 SASSGSANDSTD
+1381 SASSSSANDSTD

-1427 SEGDMPPEP
+1427 SEGNMPPEP

-1450 QVEQAAEQQSSGS
+1450 QVEQAAEQQTSGS
-1463 AVTETVDEAGSESN
+1463 AVTETVDEAGSESH

-1492 NTDAEDVS
+1492 NTDTEDVS
-1500 EPDSADEPDT
+1500 KPDSADEPDT

-1517 EFDATDDAA
+1517 EFDSTDDAA

-1560 AEHEHESEPEQLAE
+1560 AEPEPESEPEQVAE

-1705 GHSNGQPHF
+1705 GRSNGQPHF
-1714 QRYDDQKRDSHG
+1714 QRYDNQKRDSQG
-1726 HGKQDK
+1726 HGKQNKRND
-1732 KHNPFSGMGDYK
+1732 PFRGIDDYK